1 MVSKNNKIKKMEET
15 AERQSHF
22 GIRKLTIGAT
32 SVLLGTTLW
41 LGTNTNSAHAAVNDN
56 DSQDAASTDSNKNVQ
71 PIASD
76 TKIEVAKAPT
86 TLDVQA
92 DQTSDKVENTQSQ
105 EVSASINNDTQVTK
119 VENEVAS
126 APKNET
132 HEETQATQTNND
144 AALQNQPIQETKQA
158 TDATQVNQSNDQEVA
173 KAQSNTVTSNT
184 NQAVASNVQSQ
195 SAQTTEKENQNTVQQ
210 NVSVESNT
218 TVAQFQG
225 LKTRSAS
232 LSAAQLSSLLNT
244 SLVATSNQEVTDID
258 SQKIDFNFTDPTGYN
273 TSVTGIPADKYGYV
287 ADYDTS
293 RKITYVLA
301 TDRSNPGQT
310 LYLYANGKLIT
321 SSSQATTPSKPTLGG
336 KLTIDQ
342 TNGNTYQGGTYN
354 YVKTINSSLSG
365 TGLNTF
371 TRIDVTDADGESPVT
386 IGVSG
391 SADQTPRTLQMIW
404 NNGGTT
410 VQNSYWQSIGGLVP
424 TKVKQNVWYVDADTG
439 EVLAHKV
446 SDDTISGQEYNLTG
460 AQYDKITANG
470 KTYDLVKR
478 NNGVYGASQ
487 LATDRTL
494 TTNNGV
500 AIKASDLLDTPLTG
514 QIKNYRAGDIDF
526 TVTNTGPNRLYVT
539 QQLDTKG
546 TVTLNAYDAERYDAT
561 NWKAMYVSAIS
572 RSTLKSGGIADG
584 ASSEFVNN
592 ATNGN
597 QDVIIL
603 YQAAT
608 PVANKQN
615 ANITFVNDDTGASLS
630 PQQNASG
637 DAGSQIS
644 FDNAGTTVTNLI
656 SQGYIYNGTTGN
668 GVINGS
674 ASGSFTSVGFPA
686 YDNDDNTN
694 QAFVVHFKNPVQTTT
709 YHQGVEESKTIN
721 RTINY
726 YDKVTGAKIPS
737 NLISQ
742 NPVTDSVTFTRTQVL
757 DQDGKVVGYGIIAT
771 DGKSFRT
778 QDWHT
783 AAGESS
789 TQFAAKRSS
798 DLSAYNYTAPEFQ
811 DETSASIVAAHEV
824 TPTTQDLVYNVY
836 YGHQTQQVTTNEDV
850 TRRFHYIF
858 TDGTTP
864 ESHLTPQADQKVSF
878 TGTATK
884 DLVTG
889 KSGDTV
895 WTPSTG
901 TLAQVAG
908 QAVAGYHITGNVNA
922 NADGSANAITV
933 NPNSDDID
941 VTIVYTPD
949 AKTPDT
955 PQKAKVTIYDKSE
968 NNKQLAAFENNN
980 GTKGSAIS
988 FDGEPQT
995 LQAYLNSGY
1004 VFDSATDASG
1014 NSIGTASNIN
1024 FGNFDSIDGNVQSF
1038 NIYLVHGTDTKTENA
1053 TTNAHVHYVVA
1064 GNDPNKPA
1072 APADSPTQTINWTRT
1087 NTTDK
1092 VTGATTEGTWTPDKS
1107 SFTSVTSPELTNYTP
1122 DQAVA
1127 NFTTPQP
1134 NRDQVVTV
1142 VYNPNPQVDQKAD
1155 LVIYDKSDNNKELN
1169 NFNNSGKTGT
1179 QISFSGSANYV
1190 ADLIA
1195 KGYKIDSF
1203 VNDQNQT
1210 SNPASYGQISFS
1222 NFDNNSTSDQHF
1234 KLYLVHDTENVTD
1247 KKTTTSTV
1255 HYVVSDGKTNP
1266 PTDNVQTIT
1275 WTRPGTKDKV
1285 TGVTTPTG
1293 NWTTPDNYTDVPT
1306 PNLDEYTPDKTNVPG
1321 PTPDPNQNPTTV
1333 VTYNPKTPEAPTYT
1347 GTTETKTVTRTI
1359 NYYDKVTGEKIPNEL
1374 IKDNPTAQTVTL
1386 SRTHVVS
1393 STGQDMGYGSVS
1405 ADGKTFTKGATADG
1419 WNTGDW
1425 AQVTSPDLSNSGYTA
1440 PDLAQADHVAVDAN
1454 TKDAVVNVYYG
1465 HQTEVI
1471 TPKTPHNPGGN
1482 INPNDPRNN
1491 PSVYPDGLTKE
1502 TLTTEVTRHINYVGV
1517 NEDGTTTPVNG
1528 SPDGKSTYTQTVSFE
1543 RNAVIDKVTGQILG
1557 YSTDGTTNV
1566 TTTDKDRAWTP
1577 TTQNMSSVDSKTP
1590 SEVGYDKVDISIVGG
1605 VTVYPGQKVNDV
1617 TVTYTKNKS
1626 PEVTQKATL
1635 EIIDNND
1642 ANAPKQ
1648 LASFSN
1654 EGKSEDQITFA
1665 NSNEI
1670 LQSYLSQGYKLQ
1682 KTAGNLSGDAQS
1694 GYTYPTY
1701 GNIAQDFKIYLIHD
1715 TEDKT
1720 ETAQATAQVHYVV
1733 ADNGVQ
1739 APADSDLQTITYTRT
1754 NKVDKVTGAVVNEGD
1769 WKADKNAFT
1778 NVDSPDLSKDGY
1790 TPSLETVQFN
1800 APERNVNQRVTVVY
1814 NRSAQAADL
1823 QIIDDND
1830 PQNQHVLATYS
1841 AGGESGKQISFGGSN
1856 IQLQNYL
1863 KNGYTFEKSEGQG
1876 MSGDATNGFT
1886 YPSFDNDSNTNQS
1899 FKIYLK
1905 HATSEKKETATTTAH
1920 VHYIMADG
1928 TKAPDDSPTQTINW
1942 SRTNTVDQVTSA
1954 IVNEGTWTS
1963 DKSAFTDVDSPE
1975 VTGYTPGTKTV
1986 KFATPERGVNQV
1998 VTVVYTKDAP
2008 TPDKQNALV
2017 VYRDVNDPA
2026 HPVDLGQS
2034 DQLTGQAGD
2043 SINYSTADKI
2053 AEYEKQGYVLV
2064 SNGFDANGT
2073 KPSFDNINGNTQTF
2087 YVTFKHGIQPV
2098 TPTTPGTP
2106 DQPINPDNPDGP
2118 KYPSSTDKTNLT
2130 KDVTRT
2136 VTYEGAGDKTPSPV
2150 TDTLH
2155 FQGTGYLDKVT
2166 GKWTD
2171 ANGKELSD
2179 QTKGITWTI
2188 TDGTKDEGS
2197 FNLVPTKHI
2206 DGYTSKVVTDGAD
2219 DGNGN
2224 VKSYTGITHA
2234 SDNINVVVQ
2243 YNPIVAEQGNLIVK
2257 FHDDTD
2263 NKDLTGVGTDTG
2275 TQDVGTQIT
2284 YNPSTD
2290 LTNLENKGYVY
2301 VSTDGNIPPSIVKGT
2316 TTVTIHVKH
2325 GTVPVT
2331 PENPGTPDQPI
2342 NPNDPDPNSPK
2353 YPTGTDKA
2361 SIDKTITR
2369 TVHYEGA
2376 DQYTPNDVQQPVH
2389 FTASGELD
2397 RVTGKWTKELTWS
2410 EDQTFNGVTTP
2421 KIPGYHV
2428 VSVDKDTTD
2437 NQNVDSAKISHSGAD
2452 YTVTVKY
2459 AKDADPTP
2467 DTTTGKVAYI
2477 DDTTGSTLKTD
2488 SLSGNVGANIDY
2500 TIQDKINNY
2509 INMGYKLVSNNF
2521 TDGKEIFNKDASK
2534 NNFEVH
2540 LVHDTVPVTPENPGT
2555 PDKPINPN
2563 DPRPKDEQPKYPTG
2577 TSETDLTKD
2586 ITRTVHYEG
2595 AGEYTPSD
2603 VQQPVH
2609 FTAKGVLDKVTGEWT
2624 TPLTWSEDQTFNGVT
2639 TPKIPGYHVVSVDK
2653 DTTDNQ
2659 NVDSAKISHT
2669 GADYTVT
2676 VKYAKDEVPTPIKQG
2691 TIEVVYHDT
2700 TDNVDIPGYGRPQT
2714 KEDEGTSY
2722 SYNPHDKDLPALE
2735 NKGYVLD
2742 GELPTIPTKYTDG
2755 DQRIVINVKHGTRPV
2770 TPETPANPTD
2780 PVDPQHPGTPTP
2792 SNPNLSKTN
2801 LEKTI
2806 TRTVKYQY
2814 ADGTP
2819 AHNDSVQTV
2828 TFKGQGIIDLV
2839 TGNLVN
2845 VDKDGNI
2852 VDQRGKI
2859 TWDRDSQDFG
2869 NVDAINHDGYYVS
2882 NVSETN
2888 TSAQVTDTAVA
2899 KETVTPS
2906 SQNSTIVI
2914 TLTKNPEIPKTQQN
2928 AKLTIRD
2935 VTPGQEQDLGSY
2947 TQPGLE
2953 GDAISFGN
2961 AQEFVQTLLNKGYV
2975 WDGASYNGTNLDATN
2990 YAGINFG
2997 NYDNTDDKNDISQKW
3012 VINLVHGVTPVNP
3025 DHPDDKNGFTKEYL
3039 DRTITRDVTYV
3050 DEQGNEMSG
3059 LTPEHQETK
3068 FQGSGYLDNVTGKW
3082 VTVEN
3087 GKITGLAQGLTW
3099 TPDKDASFDAIAA
3112 KTADGYHVISVS
3124 GNGISGFTVG
3134 QDGSVTA
3141 QTVNKDTPSSTI
3153 KVVYAKTPVTPTPA
3167 NGSIVYID
3175 DTTGNTLENA
3185 SFGGNVGDKINYT
3198 TADRIANYEK
3208 KGYDLVSNNFKDGQE
3223 VFTDGENK
3231 FEVHLVHATTPI
3243 TPENPGKPGQEV
3255 PNPNDPNNP
3264 HTIPDNFVPQTLTK
3278 TVTRDVTYVY
3288 EDGSQAETPV
3298 HQTFTFNGNGFVD
3311 LVTGQL
3317 VTVENGKITG
3327 AGKITWN
3334 ADNHD
3339 FEATKVIDTTQYNIV
3354 KVSENNTS
3362 ANVDMSNGIVA
3373 AETIT
3378 PTGQNSNVVI
3388 TLAKKPVTPTP
3399 VEKGTVIITY
3409 LDKTTGKTLETATST
3424 GNEGSNVNYSTKDP
3438 ITKYTNQG
3446 YKLSHDG
3453 YPTGNVTYTN
3463 GTQTYTVE
3471 FVHDT
3476 VPVTPENPGTAGQ
3489 PINPNDPTGP
3499 KYPDGTGQTDL
3510 TKTVT
3515 RTINY
3520 VGEGLNVPAS
3530 HTEIE
3535 FTGRGVLDK
3544 VTGQWTTPLTWT
3556 VKGGNSDSGNFEQVD
3571 GPDAAGYYITN
3582 ISSSNEDLGD
3592 IDSTTG
3598 TVASKTVNHANGNI
3612 VITINYAKKTTPIP
3626 ADQTVVGK
3634 QVVHYVDEQ
3643 GNKLRDDN
3651 TNDTFVFTK
3660 PGKAGQWNETSHKYT
3675 DANAVVI
3682 DGYVSDQKTYEG
3694 QTATPEDANKEITI
3708 VYHKIGKIIPV
3719 DPSGNPIPDAPT
3731 PGYHNDPTDPTKVTP
3746 NEPTPNIPG
3755 WTTDVPNVTPEVPTK
3770 DTPVPYT
3777 KNTPTPTPVP
3787 ANGSIVYIDDTTG
3800 NTLENASFGGN
3811 VGDKIDYTTADRI
3824 ANYTSKGYELVGN
3837 NFKDG
3842 EQVFTNGENKF
3853 EVHLAHRIETKDA
3866 NKTITRDVT
3875 YVYEDGSQANSPVH
3889 QTVTFIGKTTT
3900 DKVTGHTTTK
3910 WDNDSQNFDATKA
3923 IDTTQYNIVK
3933 VSENNT
3939 SANVDMSNGIVAAET
3954 ITPTGQNSNVVIT
3967 LAKKPVTPTPVEKG
3981 TVIITYLDK
3990 TTGKTLE
3997 TATSTGNEGSNVN
4010 YSTKDP
4016 ITKYT
4021 NQGYK
4026 LSHDGYPTGN
4036 VTYTNGTQTYTVEF
4050 VHDTVPV
4057 TPENPGTAGQPINPN
4072 DPTGPKYP
4080 DGTGQTDLTKT
4091 VTRTINYVG
4100 EGLNVPASHTEIE
4113 FTGRGVLDKVTGQWT
4128 TPLTWTVKGGNSDSG
4143 NFEQVDGPDAAG
4155 YYITNISSSNE
4166 DLGDIDSTTGT
4177 VASKTVNHA
4186 NGNIVITINYAKK
4199 TTPIPADQTVVGK
4212 QVVHYVDEQG
4222 NKLRD
4227 DNTND
4232 TFVFTKPGK
4241 AGQWNET
4248 SHKYT
4253 DANAVVI
4260 DGYVSDQKTY
4270 EGQTATPEDA
4280 NKEITIVYHKI
4291 GKIIPVD
4298 PSGNP
4303 IPDAPTPGYHNDPT
4317 DPTKVTPNEPTPNIP
4332 GWTTDVPNVTPEV
4345 PTKDTNVPYTKNEVP
4360 TPDQGSIEIV
4370 VHDNT
4375 TNTDLSNYGKKSG
4388 KQNVGTNFN
4397 FDKSTL
4403 IKDLE
4408 NKGYKVVNP
4417 DVEIPSVV
4425 TKGDQKIVIYVESK
4439 EAPKD
4444 PITPEVPNIPAGDD
4458 NNNLPVPEK
4467 KETSNPT
4474 QPSENKA
4481 TPNVEKVS
4489 VTTQSQ
4495 NCSDP
4500 VIPTK
4505 ERNAERNVTPHTATL
4520 PQTGNTDDSA
4530 AAIAGG
4536 TLALIG
4542 LAGLTGAASKRRKD

>member
-1 MVSKNNKIKKMEET
+1 MEET

-92 DQTSDKVENTQSQ
+92 DQTSDKVENTQGQ

-173 KAQSNTVTSNT
+173 KDQSNTVTSNT

-232 LSAAQLSSLLNT
+232 LSSAQLSSLLNT

-410 VQNSYWQSIGGLVP
+410 VQDSYWQSIGGLVP

-644 FDNAGTTVTNLI
+644 FDNAGTTVANLI

-757 DQDGKVVGYGIIAT
+757 DQDGKVVGYGTIAT

-1038 NIYLVHGTDTKTENA
+1038 NIYLAHGTDTKTENA

-1306 PNLDEYTPDKTNVPG
+1306 PNLDGYTPDKTNVPG

-1333 VTYNPKTPEAPTYT
+1333 VTYNPQTPEAPTYT

-1830 PQNQHVLATYS
+1830 PQNQRVLATYS

-1928 TKAPDDSPTQTINW
+1928 TKAPDDSPTQIINW
-1942 SRTNTVDQVTSA
+1942 SRTNTVDQVTGA

-1998 VTVVYTKDAP
+1998 VNVVYTKDAP

-2017 VYRDVNDPA
+2017 VYQDVNDPA

-2034 DQLTGQAGD
+2034 DPLTGQAGD

-2331 PENPGTPDQPI
+2331 PENPGTPD
-2342 NPNDPDPNSPK
+2342 
-2353 YPTGTDKA
+2353 
-2361 SIDKTITR
+2361 
-2369 TVHYEGA
+2369 
-2376 DQYTPNDVQQPVH
+2376 
-2389 FTASGELD
+2389 
-2397 RVTGKWTKELTWS
+2397 
-2410 EDQTFNGVTTP
+2410 
-2421 KIPGYHV
+2421 
-2428 VSVDKDTTD
+2428 
-2437 NQNVDSAKISHSGAD
+2437 
-2452 YTVTVKY
+2452 
-2459 AKDADPTP
+2459 
-2467 DTTTGKVAYI
+2467 
-2477 DDTTGSTLKTD
+2477 
-2488 SLSGNVGANIDY
+2488 
-2500 TIQDKINNY
+2500 
-2509 INMGYKLVSNNF
+2509 
-2521 TDGKEIFNKDASK
+2521 
-2534 NNFEVH
+2534 
-2540 LVHDTVPVTPENPGT
+2540 
-2555 PDKPINPN
+2555 KPINPN

-2735 NKGYVLD
+2735 SKGYVLD

-2755 DQRIVINVKHGTRPV
+2755 DQRIVINIKHGTRPV

-3362 ANVDMSNGIVA
+3362 ANVDMSNGVVA
-3373 AETIT
+3373 SETIT
-3378 PTGQNSNVVI
+3378 PNSQNSSVVI
-3388 TLAKKPVTPTP
+3388 TLAKKEAPT
-3399 VEKGTVIITY
+3399 
-3409 LDKTTGKTLETATST
+3409 L
-3424 GNEGSNVNYSTKDP
+3424 
-3438 ITKYTNQG
+3438 
-3446 YKLSHDG
+3446 
-3453 YPTGNVTYTN
+3453 
-3463 GTQTYTVE
+3463 
-3471 FVHDT
+3471 
-3476 VPVTPENPGTAGQ
+3476 
-3489 PINPNDPTGP
+3489 
-3499 KYPDGTGQTDL
+3499 
-3510 TKTVT
+3510 
-3515 RTINY
+3515 
-3520 VGEGLNVPAS
+3520 
-3530 HTEIE
+3530 
-3535 FTGRGVLDK
+3535 
-3544 VTGQWTTPLTWT
+3544 
-3556 VKGGNSDSGNFEQVD
+3556 
-3571 GPDAAGYYITN
+3571 
-3582 ISSSNEDLGD
+3582 
-3592 IDSTTG
+3592 
-3598 TVASKTVNHANGNI
+3598 
-3612 VITINYAKKTTPIP
+3612 

-3660 PGKAGQWNETSHKYT
+3660 SGKIGQWNETSHKYSDANAVVIDGYISDQKTYEGQTATPEDANKEITIVYHKIGKIIPVDPSGNQIPDAPPPGYHNDPTDPTTVTPNEPTPNIPGWTTDVPNVTPEVPTKDTEVPYTKVTPTPDDVTVVGKQVVHYVDEQGNKLRDDNTNDTFVFTKPGKTGQWNETSHKYT

-3889 QTVTFIGKTTT
+3889 QTVTFMGKTTT

-3939 SANVDMSNGIVAAET
+3939 SANVDMSNGVVASET

-4010 YSTKDP
+4010 YSTKDT

-4057 TPENPGTAGQPINPN
+4057 TPENPGTPGQPINPN

-4143 NFEQVDGPDAAG
+4143 NFEQVDGPNAAG

-4270 EGQTATPEDA
+4270 TGQTATPEDA

-4298 PSGNP
+4298 PSGNQ

-4332 GWTTDVPNVTPEV
+4332 GWTTNIPNVTPEV

-4408 NKGYKVVNP
+4408 NKGYKIVNP

-4425 TKGDQKIVIYVESK
+4425 IKGDQKIVIYVENK
-4439 EAPKD
+4439 EEPKD
-4444 PITPEVPNIPAGDD
+4444 PITLEVPNLPAGDD

-4474 QPSENKA
+4474 QSSENKS

-4495 NCSDP
+4495 NSSNP
-4500 VIPTK
+4500 VLPTK

-4542 LAGLTGAASKRRKD
+4542 LAGLTGASSKRRKD

>member
-92 DQTSDKVENTQSQ
+92 DQTSDKVENTQGQ

-173 KAQSNTVTSNT
+173 KDQSNTVTSNT

-410 VQNSYWQSIGGLVP
+410 VQDSYWQSIGGLVP

-644 FDNAGTTVTNLI
+644 FDNAGTTVANLI

-757 DQDGKVVGYGIIAT
+757 DQDGKVVGYGTIAT

-1004 VFDSATDASG
+1004 VFDSVTDASG

-1306 PNLDEYTPDKTNVPG
+1306 PNLDGYTPDKTNVPG

-1333 VTYNPKTPEAPTYT
+1333 VTYNPQTPEAPTYT

-1830 PQNQHVLATYS
+1830 PQNQRVLATYS

-1928 TKAPDDSPTQTINW
+1928 TKAPDDSPTQIINW
-1942 SRTNTVDQVTSA
+1942 SRTNTVDQVTGA

-1998 VTVVYTKDAP
+1998 VNVVYTKDAP

-2017 VYRDVNDPA
+2017 VYQDVNDPA

-2034 DQLTGQAGD
+2034 DPLTGQAGD

-2331 PENPGTPDQPI
+2331 PENPGTPD
-2342 NPNDPDPNSPK
+2342 
-2353 YPTGTDKA
+2353 
-2361 SIDKTITR
+2361 
-2369 TVHYEGA
+2369 
-2376 DQYTPNDVQQPVH
+2376 
-2389 FTASGELD
+2389 
-2397 RVTGKWTKELTWS
+2397 
-2410 EDQTFNGVTTP
+2410 
-2421 KIPGYHV
+2421 
-2428 VSVDKDTTD
+2428 
-2437 NQNVDSAKISHSGAD
+2437 
-2452 YTVTVKY
+2452 
-2459 AKDADPTP
+2459 
-2467 DTTTGKVAYI
+2467 
-2477 DDTTGSTLKTD
+2477 
-2488 SLSGNVGANIDY
+2488 
-2500 TIQDKINNY
+2500 
-2509 INMGYKLVSNNF
+2509 
-2521 TDGKEIFNKDASK
+2521 
-2534 NNFEVH
+2534 
-2540 LVHDTVPVTPENPGT
+2540 
-2555 PDKPINPN
+2555 KPINPN

-2735 NKGYVLD
+2735 SKGYVLD

-3362 ANVDMSNGIVA
+3362 ANVDMSNGVVA
-3373 AETIT
+3373 SETIT
-3378 PTGQNSNVVI
+3378 PNSQNSSVVI
-3388 TLAKKPVTPTP
+3388 TLAKKEAPT
-3399 VEKGTVIITY
+3399 
-3409 LDKTTGKTLETATST
+3409 L
-3424 GNEGSNVNYSTKDP
+3424 
-3438 ITKYTNQG
+3438 
-3446 YKLSHDG
+3446 
-3453 YPTGNVTYTN
+3453 
-3463 GTQTYTVE
+3463 
-3471 FVHDT
+3471 
-3476 VPVTPENPGTAGQ
+3476 
-3489 PINPNDPTGP
+3489 
-3499 KYPDGTGQTDL
+3499 
-3510 TKTVT
+3510 
-3515 RTINY
+3515 
-3520 VGEGLNVPAS
+3520 
-3530 HTEIE
+3530 
-3535 FTGRGVLDK
+3535 
-3544 VTGQWTTPLTWT
+3544 
-3556 VKGGNSDSGNFEQVD
+3556 
-3571 GPDAAGYYITN
+3571 
-3582 ISSSNEDLGD
+3582 
-3592 IDSTTG
+3592 
-3598 TVASKTVNHANGNI
+3598 
-3612 VITINYAKKTTPIP
+3612 

-3660 PGKAGQWNETSHKYT
+3660 SGKIGQWNETSHKYSDANAVVIDGYISDQKTYEGQTATPEDANKEITIVYHKIGKIIPVDPSGNQIPDAPTPGYHNDPTDPTKVTPNEPTPNIPGWTTDVPNVTPEVPTKDTEVPYTKVTPTPDDVTVVGKQVVHYVDEQGNKLRDDNTNDTFVFTKPGKTGQWNETSHKYT

-3708 VYHKIGKIIPV
+3708 VYHKIGRIIPV

-3889 QTVTFIGKTTT
+3889 QTVTFMGKTTT

-3939 SANVDMSNGIVAAET
+3939 SANVDMSNGVVASET

-4010 YSTKDP
+4010 YSTKDT

-4057 TPENPGTAGQPINPN
+4057 TPENPGTPGQPINPN

-4143 NFEQVDGPDAAG
+4143 NFEQVDGPNAAG

-4270 EGQTATPEDA
+4270 TGQTATPEDA

-4298 PSGNP
+4298 PSGNQ

-4332 GWTTDVPNVTPEV
+4332 GWTTNIPNVTPEV

-4408 NKGYKVVNP
+4408 NKGYKIVNP

-4425 TKGDQKIVIYVESK
+4425 IKGDQKIVIYVESK
-4439 EAPKD
+4439 EEPKD
-4444 PITPEVPNIPAGDD
+4444 PITLEVPNLPAGDD

-4474 QPSENKA
+4474 QSSENKS

-4495 NCSDP
+4495 NSSNP
-4500 VIPTK
+4500 VLPTK

-4542 LAGLTGAASKRRKD
+4542 LAGLTGASSKRRKD

>member
-1 MVSKNNKIKKMEET
+1 
-15 AERQSHF
+15 
-22 GIRKLTIGAT
+22 
-32 SVLLGTTLW
+32 
-41 LGTNTNSAHAAVNDN
+41 
-56 DSQDAASTDSNKNVQ
+56 
-71 PIASD
+71 
-76 TKIEVAKAPT
+76 
-86 TLDVQA
+86 
-92 DQTSDKVENTQSQ
+92 
-105 EVSASINNDTQVTK
+105 
-119 VENEVAS
+119 
-126 APKNET
+126 
-132 HEETQATQTNND
+132 
-144 AALQNQPIQETKQA
+144 
-158 TDATQVNQSNDQEVA
+158 
-173 KAQSNTVTSNT
+173 
-184 NQAVASNVQSQ
+184 
-195 SAQTTEKENQNTVQQ
+195 
-210 NVSVESNT
+210 
-218 TVAQFQG
+218 
-225 LKTRSAS
+225 
-232 LSAAQLSSLLNT
+232 
-244 SLVATSNQEVTDID
+244 
-258 SQKIDFNFTDPTGYN
+258 
-273 TSVTGIPADKYGYV
+273 
-287 ADYDTS
+287 
-293 RKITYVLA
+293 
-301 TDRSNPGQT
+301 
-310 LYLYANGKLIT
+310 
-321 SSSQATTPSKPTLGG
+321 
-336 KLTIDQ
+336 
-342 TNGNTYQGGTYN
+342 
-354 YVKTINSSLSG
+354 
-365 TGLNTF
+365 
-371 TRIDVTDADGESPVT
+371 
-386 IGVSG
+386 
-391 SADQTPRTLQMIW
+391 
-404 NNGGTT
+404 
-410 VQNSYWQSIGGLVP
+410 
-424 TKVKQNVWYVDADTG
+424 
-439 EVLAHKV
+439 
-446 SDDTISGQEYNLTG
+446 
-460 AQYDKITANG
+460 
-470 KTYDLVKR
+470 
-478 NNGVYGASQ
+478 
-487 LATDRTL
+487 
-494 TTNNGV
+494 
-500 AIKASDLLDTPLTG
+500 
-514 QIKNYRAGDIDF
+514 
-526 TVTNTGPNRLYVT
+526 
-539 QQLDTKG
+539 
-546 TVTLNAYDAERYDAT
+546 
-561 NWKAMYVSAIS
+561 
-572 RSTLKSGGIADG
+572 
-584 ASSEFVNN
+584 
-592 ATNGN
+592 
-597 QDVIIL
+597 
-603 YQAAT
+603 
-608 PVANKQN
+608 
-615 ANITFVNDDTGASLS
+615 
-630 PQQNASG
+630 
-637 DAGSQIS
+637 
-644 FDNAGTTVTNLI
+644 
-656 SQGYIYNGTTGN
+656 
-668 GVINGS
+668 
-674 ASGSFTSVGFPA
+674 
-686 YDNDDNTN
+686 
-694 QAFVVHFKNPVQTTT
+694 
-709 YHQGVEESKTIN
+709 
-721 RTINY
+721 
-726 YDKVTGAKIPS
+726 
-737 NLISQ
+737 
-742 NPVTDSVTFTRTQVL
+742 
-757 DQDGKVVGYGIIAT
+757 
-771 DGKSFRT
+771 
-778 QDWHT
+778 
-783 AAGESS
+783 
-789 TQFAAKRSS
+789 
-798 DLSAYNYTAPEFQ
+798 
-811 DETSASIVAAHEV
+811 
-824 TPTTQDLVYNVY
+824 
-836 YGHQTQQVTTNEDV
+836 
-850 TRRFHYIF
+850 
-858 TDGTTP
+858 
-864 ESHLTPQADQKVSF
+864 
-878 TGTATK
+878 
-884 DLVTG
+884 
-889 KSGDTV
+889 
-895 WTPSTG
+895 
-901 TLAQVAG
+901 
-908 QAVAGYHITGNVNA
+908 
-922 NADGSANAITV
+922 
-933 NPNSDDID
+933 
-941 VTIVYTPD
+941 
-949 AKTPDT
+949 
-955 PQKAKVTIYDKSE
+955 
-968 NNKQLAAFENNN
+968 
-980 GTKGSAIS
+980 
-988 FDGEPQT
+988 
-995 LQAYLNSGY
+995 
-1004 VFDSATDASG
+1004 
-1014 NSIGTASNIN
+1014 
-1024 FGNFDSIDGNVQSF
+1024 
-1038 NIYLVHGTDTKTENA
+1038 
-1053 TTNAHVHYVVA
+1053 
-1064 GNDPNKPA
+1064 
-1072 APADSPTQTINWTRT
+1072 
-1087 NTTDK
+1087 
-1092 VTGATTEGTWTPDKS
+1092 
-1107 SFTSVTSPELTNYTP
+1107 
-1122 DQAVA
+1122 
-1127 NFTTPQP
+1127 
-1134 NRDQVVTV
+1134 
-1142 VYNPNPQVDQKAD
+1142 
-1155 LVIYDKSDNNKELN
+1155 
-1169 NFNNSGKTGT
+1169 
-1179 QISFSGSANYV
+1179 
-1190 ADLIA
+1190 
-1195 KGYKIDSF
+1195 
-1203 VNDQNQT
+1203 
-1210 SNPASYGQISFS
+1210 
-1222 NFDNNSTSDQHF
+1222 
-1234 KLYLVHDTENVTD
+1234 
-1247 KKTTTSTV
+1247 
-1255 HYVVSDGKTNP
+1255 
-1266 PTDNVQTIT
+1266 
-1275 WTRPGTKDKV
+1275 
-1285 TGVTTPTG
+1285 
-1293 NWTTPDNYTDVPT
+1293 
-1306 PNLDEYTPDKTNVPG
+1306 
-1321 PTPDPNQNPTTV
+1321 
-1333 VTYNPKTPEAPTYT
+1333 
-1347 GTTETKTVTRTI
+1347 
-1359 NYYDKVTGEKIPNEL
+1359 
-1374 IKDNPTAQTVTL
+1374 
-1386 SRTHVVS
+1386 
-1393 STGQDMGYGSVS
+1393 
-1405 ADGKTFTKGATADG
+1405 
-1419 WNTGDW
+1419 
-1425 AQVTSPDLSNSGYTA
+1425 
-1440 PDLAQADHVAVDAN
+1440 
-1454 TKDAVVNVYYG
+1454 
-1465 HQTEVI
+1465 
-1471 TPKTPHNPGGN
+1471 
-1482 INPNDPRNN
+1482 
-1491 PSVYPDGLTKE
+1491 
-1502 TLTTEVTRHINYVGV
+1502 
-1517 NEDGTTTPVNG
+1517 
-1528 SPDGKSTYTQTVSFE
+1528 
-1543 RNAVIDKVTGQILG
+1543 
-1557 YSTDGTTNV
+1557 
-1566 TTTDKDRAWTP
+1566 
-1577 TTQNMSSVDSKTP
+1577 MSSVDSKTP

-1800 APERNVNQRVTVVY
+1800 VPERNVNQRVTVVY

-1830 PQNQHVLATYS
+1830 PQNQRVLATYS

-2017 VYRDVNDPA
+2017 VYQDVNDPA

-2500 TIQDKINNY
+2500 TTQDKINNY
-2509 INMGYKLVSNNF
+2509 INMGYKLVTNNF

-2540 LVHDTVPVTPENPGT
+2540 LVHDTV
-2555 PDKPINPN
+2555 
-2563 DPRPKDEQPKYPTG
+2563 
-2577 TSETDLTKD
+2577 
-2586 ITRTVHYEG
+2586 
-2595 AGEYTPSD
+2595 
-2603 VQQPVH
+2603 
-2609 FTAKGVLDKVTGEWT
+2609 
-2624 TPLTWSEDQTFNGVT
+2624 
-2639 TPKIPGYHVVSVDK
+2639 
-2653 DTTDNQ
+2653 
-2659 NVDSAKISHT
+2659 
-2669 GADYTVT
+2669 
-2676 VKYAKDEVPTPIKQG
+2676 
-2691 TIEVVYHDT
+2691 
-2700 TDNVDIPGYGRPQT
+2700 
-2714 KEDEGTSY
+2714 
-2722 SYNPHDKDLPALE
+2722 
-2735 NKGYVLD
+2735 
-2742 GELPTIPTKYTDG
+2742 
-2755 DQRIVINVKHGTRPV
+2755 
-2770 TPETPANPTD
+2770 
-2780 PVDPQHPGTPTP
+2780 
-2792 SNPNLSKTN
+2792 
-2801 LEKTI
+2801 
-2806 TRTVKYQY
+2806 
-2814 ADGTP
+2814 
-2819 AHNDSVQTV
+2819 
-2828 TFKGQGIIDLV
+2828 
-2839 TGNLVN
+2839 
-2845 VDKDGNI
+2845 
-2852 VDQRGKI
+2852 
-2859 TWDRDSQDFG
+2859 
-2869 NVDAINHDGYYVS
+2869 
-2882 NVSETN
+2882 
-2888 TSAQVTDTAVA
+2888 
-2899 KETVTPS
+2899 
-2906 SQNSTIVI
+2906 
-2914 TLTKNPEIPKTQQN
+2914 
-2928 AKLTIRD
+2928 
-2935 VTPGQEQDLGSY
+2935 
-2947 TQPGLE
+2947 
-2953 GDAISFGN
+2953 
-2961 AQEFVQTLLNKGYV
+2961 
-2975 WDGASYNGTNLDATN
+2975 
-2990 YAGINFG
+2990 
-2997 NYDNTDDKNDISQKW
+2997 
-3012 VINLVHGVTPVNP
+3012 PVNP

-3185 SFGGNVGDKINYT
+3185 SFGGKVGDKINYT

-3264 HTIPDNFVPQTLTK
+3264 RTIPDNFVPQTLTK

-3362 ANVDMSNGIVA
+3362 ANVDMSNGVVA
-3373 AETIT
+3373 SETIT
-3378 PTGQNSNVVI
+3378 PNSQNSSVVI
-3388 TLAKKPVTPTP
+3388 TLAKKEAPT
-3399 VEKGTVIITY
+3399 
-3409 LDKTTGKTLETATST
+3409 
-3424 GNEGSNVNYSTKDP
+3424 
-3438 ITKYTNQG
+3438 
-3446 YKLSHDG
+3446 
-3453 YPTGNVTYTN
+3453 
-3463 GTQTYTVE
+3463 
-3471 FVHDT
+3471 
-3476 VPVTPENPGTAGQ
+3476 
-3489 PINPNDPTGP
+3489 
-3499 KYPDGTGQTDL
+3499 
-3510 TKTVT
+3510 
-3515 RTINY
+3515 
-3520 VGEGLNVPAS
+3520 
-3530 HTEIE
+3530 
-3535 FTGRGVLDK
+3535 
-3544 VTGQWTTPLTWT
+3544 
-3556 VKGGNSDSGNFEQVD
+3556 
-3571 GPDAAGYYITN
+3571 
-3582 ISSSNEDLGD
+3582 
-3592 IDSTTG
+3592 
-3598 TVASKTVNHANGNI
+3598 
-3612 VITINYAKKTTPIP
+3612 P

-3660 PGKAGQWNETSHKYT
+3660 SGKIGQWNETSHKYS

-3682 DGYVSDQKTYEG
+3682 DGYISDQKTYEG

-3708 VYHKIGKIIPV
+3708 VYYKIGKIIPV
-3719 DPSGNPIPDAPT
+3719 DPSGNQIPDAPT

-3889 QTVTFIGKTTT
+3889 QTVTFMGKTTT

-3939 SANVDMSNGIVAAET
+3939 SANVDMSNGVVASET

-4010 YSTKDP
+4010 YSTKDT

-4036 VTYTNGTQTYTVEF
+4036 VTYTNDTQTYTVEF

-4057 TPENPGTAGQPINPN
+4057 TPENPGTPGQPINPN

-4143 NFEQVDGPDAAG
+4143 NFEQVDGPNAAG

-4248 SHKYT
+4248 SHKYA

-4270 EGQTATPEDA
+4270 TGQTATPEDA

-4303 IPDAPTPGYHNDPT
+4303 IPDAPNPGYHNDPT

-4332 GWTTDVPNVTPEV
+4332 GWTTNIPNVTPEV

-4408 NKGYKVVNP
+4408 NKGYKIVNP

-4425 TKGDQKIVIYVESK
+4425 IKGDQKIVIYVESK
-4439 EAPKD
+4439 EEPKD
-4444 PITPEVPNIPAGDD
+4444 PITPEVPNLPAGDD

-4474 QPSENKA
+4474 QSSENKS

-4495 NCSDP
+4495 NSSDP
-4500 VIPTK
+4500 VLPTK

-4542 LAGLTGAASKRRKD
+4542 LAGLTGASSKRRKD

>member
-1 MVSKNNKIKKMEET
+1 MEET

-92 DQTSDKVENTQSQ
+92 DQTSDKVENTQGQ

-173 KAQSNTVTSNT
+173 KDQSNTVTSNT

-232 LSAAQLSSLLNT
+232 LSSAQLSSLLNT

-410 VQNSYWQSIGGLVP
+410 VQDSYWQSIGGLVP

-644 FDNAGTTVTNLI
+644 FDNAGTTVANLI

-757 DQDGKVVGYGIIAT
+757 DQDGKVVGYGTIAT

-1038 NIYLVHGTDTKTENA
+1038 NIYLAHGTDTKTENA

-1306 PNLDEYTPDKTNVPG
+1306 PNLDGYTPDKTNVPG

-1333 VTYNPKTPEAPTYT
+1333 VTYNPQTPEAPTYT

-1482 INPNDPRNN
+1482 INPNDPRNK
-1491 PSVYPDGLTKE
+1491 PSVYPDGLTKGA
-1502 TLTTEVTRHINYVGV
+1502 LTTEVTRKINYVGV

-1577 TTQNMSSVDSKTP
+1577 TTQNMDSVASKTP
-1590 SEVGYDKVDISIVGG
+1590 SEVGYDKVDISTVGG

-1670 LQSYLSQGYKLQ
+1670 LQSYLSQGYKVQ

-1701 GNIAQDFKIYLIHD
+1701 GNTAQDFKIYLIHD

-1830 PQNQHVLATYS
+1830 PQNQRVLATYS

-1863 KNGYTFEKSEGQG
+1863 KNGYTFEKSEGQS

-1928 TKAPDDSPTQTINW
+1928 TKAPDDSPTQIINW
-1942 SRTNTVDQVTSA
+1942 SRTNTVDQVTGA

-1998 VTVVYTKDAP
+1998 VNVVYTKDAP

-2017 VYRDVNDPA
+2017 VYQDVNDPA

-2034 DQLTGQAGD
+2034 DPLTGQAGD

-2275 TQDVGTQIT
+2275 TQDVGTQVT

-2325 GTVPVT
+2325 G
-2331 PENPGTPDQPI
+2331 
-2342 NPNDPDPNSPK
+2342 
-2353 YPTGTDKA
+2353 
-2361 SIDKTITR
+2361 
-2369 TVHYEGA
+2369 
-2376 DQYTPNDVQQPVH
+2376 
-2389 FTASGELD
+2389 
-2397 RVTGKWTKELTWS
+2397 
-2410 EDQTFNGVTTP
+2410 
-2421 KIPGYHV
+2421 
-2428 VSVDKDTTD
+2428 
-2437 NQNVDSAKISHSGAD
+2437 
-2452 YTVTVKY
+2452 
-2459 AKDADPTP
+2459 
-2467 DTTTGKVAYI
+2467 
-2477 DDTTGSTLKTD
+2477 
-2488 SLSGNVGANIDY
+2488 
-2500 TIQDKINNY
+2500 
-2509 INMGYKLVSNNF
+2509 
-2521 TDGKEIFNKDASK
+2521 
-2534 NNFEVH
+2534 
-2540 LVHDTVPVTPENPGT
+2540 TVPVTPENPGT

-2735 NKGYVLD
+2735 SKGYVLD

-3362 ANVDMSNGIVA
+3362 ANVDMSNGVVA
-3373 AETIT
+3373 SETIT
-3378 PTGQNSNVVI
+3378 PNSQNSSVVI
-3388 TLAKKPVTPTP
+3388 TLAKKEAPT
-3399 VEKGTVIITY
+3399 
-3409 LDKTTGKTLETATST
+3409 L
-3424 GNEGSNVNYSTKDP
+3424 
-3438 ITKYTNQG
+3438 
-3446 YKLSHDG
+3446 
-3453 YPTGNVTYTN
+3453 
-3463 GTQTYTVE
+3463 
-3471 FVHDT
+3471 
-3476 VPVTPENPGTAGQ
+3476 
-3489 PINPNDPTGP
+3489 
-3499 KYPDGTGQTDL
+3499 
-3510 TKTVT
+3510 
-3515 RTINY
+3515 
-3520 VGEGLNVPAS
+3520 
-3530 HTEIE
+3530 
-3535 FTGRGVLDK
+3535 
-3544 VTGQWTTPLTWT
+3544 
-3556 VKGGNSDSGNFEQVD
+3556 
-3571 GPDAAGYYITN
+3571 
-3582 ISSSNEDLGD
+3582 
-3592 IDSTTG
+3592 
-3598 TVASKTVNHANGNI
+3598 
-3612 VITINYAKKTTPIP
+3612 

-3660 PGKAGQWNETSHKYT
+3660 SGKIGQWNETSHKYSDANAVVIDGYISDQKTYEGQTATPEDANKEITIVYHKIGKIIPVDPSGNQIPDAPTPGYHNDPTDPTKVTPNEPTPNIPGWTTDVPNVTPEVPTKDTEVPYTKVTPTPDDVTVVGKQVVHYVDEQGNKLRDDNTNDTFVFTKPGKTGQWNETSHKYT

-3889 QTVTFIGKTTT
+3889 QTVTFMGKTTT

-3939 SANVDMSNGIVAAET
+3939 SANVDMSNGVVASET

-4010 YSTKDP
+4010 YSTKDT

-4057 TPENPGTAGQPINPN
+4057 TPENPGTPGQPINPN

-4143 NFEQVDGPDAAG
+4143 NFEQVDGPNAAG

-4270 EGQTATPEDA
+4270 TGQTATPEDA

-4298 PSGNP
+4298 PSGNQ

-4332 GWTTDVPNVTPEV
+4332 GWTTNIPNVTPEV

-4408 NKGYKVVNP
+4408 NKGYKIVNP

-4425 TKGDQKIVIYVESK
+4425 IKGDQKIVIYVESK
-4439 EAPKD
+4439 EEPKD
-4444 PITPEVPNIPAGDD
+4444 PITLEVPNLPAGDD

-4474 QPSENKA
+4474 QSSENKS

-4495 NCSDP
+4495 NSSNP
-4500 VIPTK
+4500 VLPTK

-4542 LAGLTGAASKRRKD
+4542 LAGLTGASSKRRKD

>member
-1 MVSKNNKIKKMEET
+1 MEET

-92 DQTSDKVENTQSQ
+92 DQTSDKVENTQGQ

-173 KAQSNTVTSNT
+173 KDQSNTVTSNT

-410 VQNSYWQSIGGLVP
+410 VQDSYWQSIGGLVP

-644 FDNAGTTVTNLI
+644 FDNAGTTVANLI

-757 DQDGKVVGYGIIAT
+757 DQDGKVVGYGTIAT

-1306 PNLDEYTPDKTNVPG
+1306 PNLDGYTPDKTNVPG

-1333 VTYNPKTPEAPTYT
+1333 VTYNPQTPEAPTYT

-1830 PQNQHVLATYS
+1830 PQNQRVLATYS

-1928 TKAPDDSPTQTINW
+1928 TKAPDDSPTQIINW
-1942 SRTNTVDQVTSA
+1942 SRTNTVDQVTGA

-1998 VTVVYTKDAP
+1998 VNVVYTKDAP

-2017 VYRDVNDPA
+2017 VYQDVNDPA

-2034 DQLTGQAGD
+2034 DPLTGQAGD

-2331 PENPGTPDQPI
+2331 PENPGTPD
-2342 NPNDPDPNSPK
+2342 
-2353 YPTGTDKA
+2353 
-2361 SIDKTITR
+2361 
-2369 TVHYEGA
+2369 
-2376 DQYTPNDVQQPVH
+2376 
-2389 FTASGELD
+2389 
-2397 RVTGKWTKELTWS
+2397 
-2410 EDQTFNGVTTP
+2410 
-2421 KIPGYHV
+2421 
-2428 VSVDKDTTD
+2428 
-2437 NQNVDSAKISHSGAD
+2437 
-2452 YTVTVKY
+2452 
-2459 AKDADPTP
+2459 
-2467 DTTTGKVAYI
+2467 
-2477 DDTTGSTLKTD
+2477 
-2488 SLSGNVGANIDY
+2488 
-2500 TIQDKINNY
+2500 
-2509 INMGYKLVSNNF
+2509 
-2521 TDGKEIFNKDASK
+2521 
-2534 NNFEVH
+2534 
-2540 LVHDTVPVTPENPGT
+2540 
-2555 PDKPINPN
+2555 KPINPN

-2735 NKGYVLD
+2735 SKGYVLD

-2770 TPETPANPTD
+2770 TPETPANPTN

-3288 EDGSQAETPV
+3288 EDGNQAETPV
-3298 HQTFTFNGNGFVD
+3298 HQTFTFNGNGTVD

-3362 ANVDMSNGIVA
+3362 ANVDMSNGVVA
-3373 AETIT
+3373 SETIT
-3378 PTGQNSNVVI
+3378 PNSQNSSVVI
-3388 TLAKKPVTPTP
+3388 TLAKKEAPT
-3399 VEKGTVIITY
+3399 
-3409 LDKTTGKTLETATST
+3409 L
-3424 GNEGSNVNYSTKDP
+3424 
-3438 ITKYTNQG
+3438 
-3446 YKLSHDG
+3446 
-3453 YPTGNVTYTN
+3453 
-3463 GTQTYTVE
+3463 
-3471 FVHDT
+3471 
-3476 VPVTPENPGTAGQ
+3476 
-3489 PINPNDPTGP
+3489 
-3499 KYPDGTGQTDL
+3499 
-3510 TKTVT
+3510 
-3515 RTINY
+3515 
-3520 VGEGLNVPAS
+3520 
-3530 HTEIE
+3530 
-3535 FTGRGVLDK
+3535 
-3544 VTGQWTTPLTWT
+3544 
-3556 VKGGNSDSGNFEQVD
+3556 
-3571 GPDAAGYYITN
+3571 
-3582 ISSSNEDLGD
+3582 
-3592 IDSTTG
+3592 
-3598 TVASKTVNHANGNI
+3598 
-3612 VITINYAKKTTPIP
+3612 

-3660 PGKAGQWNETSHKYT
+3660 SGKIGQWNETSHKYSDANAVVIDGYISDQKTYEGQTATPEDANKEITIVYHKIGKIIPVDPSGNQIPDAPTPGYHNDPTDPTKVTPNEPTPNIPGWTTDVPNVTPEVPTKDTEVPYTKVTPTPDDVTVVGKQVVHYVDEQGNKLRDDNTNDTFVFTKPGKTGQWNETSHKYT

-3889 QTVTFIGKTTT
+3889 QTVTFMGKTTT

-3939 SANVDMSNGIVAAET
+3939 SANVDMSNGVVASET

-4010 YSTKDP
+4010 YSTKDT

-4057 TPENPGTAGQPINPN
+4057 TPENPGTPGQPINPN

-4143 NFEQVDGPDAAG
+4143 NFEQVDGPNAAG

-4270 EGQTATPEDA
+4270 TGQTATPEDA

-4298 PSGNP
+4298 PSGNQ

-4332 GWTTDVPNVTPEV
+4332 GWTTNIPNVTPEV

-4408 NKGYKVVNP
+4408 NKGYKIVNP

-4425 TKGDQKIVIYVESK
+4425 IKGDQKIVIYVESK
-4439 EAPKD
+4439 EEPKD
-4444 PITPEVPNIPAGDD
+4444 PITLEVPNLPAGDD

-4474 QPSENKA
+4474 QSSENKS

-4495 NCSDP
+4495 NSSNP
-4500 VIPTK
+4500 VLPTK

-4542 LAGLTGAASKRRKD
+4542 LAGLTGASSKRRKD

>member
-1 MVSKNNKIKKMEET
+1 M
-15 AERQSHF
+15 A
-22 GIRKLTIGAT
+22 
-32 SVLLGTTLW
+32 
-41 LGTNTNSAHAAVNDN
+41 
-56 DSQDAASTDSNKNVQ
+56 
-71 PIASD
+71 
-76 TKIEVAKAPT
+76 
-86 TLDVQA
+86 
-92 DQTSDKVENTQSQ
+92 
-105 EVSASINNDTQVTK
+105 
-119 VENEVAS
+119 
-126 APKNET
+126 
-132 HEETQATQTNND
+132 
-144 AALQNQPIQETKQA
+144 
-158 TDATQVNQSNDQEVA
+158 
-173 KAQSNTVTSNT
+173 
-184 NQAVASNVQSQ
+184 
-195 SAQTTEKENQNTVQQ
+195 
-210 NVSVESNT
+210 
-218 TVAQFQG
+218 
-225 LKTRSAS
+225 
-232 LSAAQLSSLLNT
+232 
-244 SLVATSNQEVTDID
+244 
-258 SQKIDFNFTDPTGYN
+258 
-273 TSVTGIPADKYGYV
+273 
-287 ADYDTS
+287 
-293 RKITYVLA
+293 
-301 TDRSNPGQT
+301 
-310 LYLYANGKLIT
+310 
-321 SSSQATTPSKPTLGG
+321 
-336 KLTIDQ
+336 
-342 TNGNTYQGGTYN
+342 
-354 YVKTINSSLSG
+354 
-365 TGLNTF
+365 
-371 TRIDVTDADGESPVT
+371 
-386 IGVSG
+386 
-391 SADQTPRTLQMIW
+391 
-404 NNGGTT
+404 
-410 VQNSYWQSIGGLVP
+410 
-424 TKVKQNVWYVDADTG
+424 
-439 EVLAHKV
+439 
-446 SDDTISGQEYNLTG
+446 
-460 AQYDKITANG
+460 
-470 KTYDLVKR
+470 
-478 NNGVYGASQ
+478 
-487 LATDRTL
+487 
-494 TTNNGV
+494 
-500 AIKASDLLDTPLTG
+500 
-514 QIKNYRAGDIDF
+514 
-526 TVTNTGPNRLYVT
+526 
-539 QQLDTKG
+539 
-546 TVTLNAYDAERYDAT
+546 
-561 NWKAMYVSAIS
+561 
-572 RSTLKSGGIADG
+572 
-584 ASSEFVNN
+584 
-592 ATNGN
+592 
-597 QDVIIL
+597 
-603 YQAAT
+603 
-608 PVANKQN
+608 
-615 ANITFVNDDTGASLS
+615 
-630 PQQNASG
+630 
-637 DAGSQIS
+637 
-644 FDNAGTTVTNLI
+644 
-656 SQGYIYNGTTGN
+656 
-668 GVINGS
+668 
-674 ASGSFTSVGFPA
+674 
-686 YDNDDNTN
+686 
-694 QAFVVHFKNPVQTTT
+694 
-709 YHQGVEESKTIN
+709 
-721 RTINY
+721 
-726 YDKVTGAKIPS
+726 
-737 NLISQ
+737 
-742 NPVTDSVTFTRTQVL
+742 
-757 DQDGKVVGYGIIAT
+757 
-771 DGKSFRT
+771 
-778 QDWHT
+778 
-783 AAGESS
+783 
-789 TQFAAKRSS
+789 
-798 DLSAYNYTAPEFQ
+798 
-811 DETSASIVAAHEV
+811 
-824 TPTTQDLVYNVY
+824 
-836 YGHQTQQVTTNEDV
+836 
-850 TRRFHYIF
+850 
-858 TDGTTP
+858 
-864 ESHLTPQADQKVSF
+864 
-878 TGTATK
+878 
-884 DLVTG
+884 
-889 KSGDTV
+889 
-895 WTPSTG
+895 
-901 TLAQVAG
+901 
-908 QAVAGYHITGNVNA
+908 
-922 NADGSANAITV
+922 
-933 NPNSDDID
+933 
-941 VTIVYTPD
+941 
-949 AKTPDT
+949 
-955 PQKAKVTIYDKSE
+955 
-968 NNKQLAAFENNN
+968 
-980 GTKGSAIS
+980 
-988 FDGEPQT
+988 
-995 LQAYLNSGY
+995 
-1004 VFDSATDASG
+1004 
-1014 NSIGTASNIN
+1014 
-1024 FGNFDSIDGNVQSF
+1024 
-1038 NIYLVHGTDTKTENA
+1038 HGTDTKTENA

-1306 PNLDEYTPDKTNVPG
+1306 PNLDGYTPDKTNVPG

-1333 VTYNPKTPEAPTYT
+1333 VTYNPQTPEAPTYT

-1830 PQNQHVLATYS
+1830 PQNQRVLATYS

-1928 TKAPDDSPTQTINW
+1928 TKAPDDSPTQIINW
-1942 SRTNTVDQVTSA
+1942 SRTNTVDQVTGA

-1998 VTVVYTKDAP
+1998 VNVVYTKDAP

-2017 VYRDVNDPA
+2017 VYQDVNDPA

-2034 DQLTGQAGD
+2034 DPLTGQAGD

-2275 TQDVGTQIT
+2275 TQDVGTQVT

-2325 GTVPVT
+2325 G
-2331 PENPGTPDQPI
+2331 
-2342 NPNDPDPNSPK
+2342 
-2353 YPTGTDKA
+2353 
-2361 SIDKTITR
+2361 
-2369 TVHYEGA
+2369 
-2376 DQYTPNDVQQPVH
+2376 
-2389 FTASGELD
+2389 
-2397 RVTGKWTKELTWS
+2397 
-2410 EDQTFNGVTTP
+2410 
-2421 KIPGYHV
+2421 
-2428 VSVDKDTTD
+2428 
-2437 NQNVDSAKISHSGAD
+2437 
-2452 YTVTVKY
+2452 
-2459 AKDADPTP
+2459 
-2467 DTTTGKVAYI
+2467 
-2477 DDTTGSTLKTD
+2477 
-2488 SLSGNVGANIDY
+2488 
-2500 TIQDKINNY
+2500 
-2509 INMGYKLVSNNF
+2509 
-2521 TDGKEIFNKDASK
+2521 
-2534 NNFEVH
+2534 
-2540 LVHDTVPVTPENPGT
+2540 TVPVTPENPGT

-2735 NKGYVLD
+2735 SKGYVLD

-3362 ANVDMSNGIVA
+3362 ANVDMSNGVVA
-3373 AETIT
+3373 SETIT
-3378 PTGQNSNVVI
+3378 PNSQNSSVVI
-3388 TLAKKPVTPTP
+3388 TLAKKEAPT
-3399 VEKGTVIITY
+3399 
-3409 LDKTTGKTLETATST
+3409 L
-3424 GNEGSNVNYSTKDP
+3424 
-3438 ITKYTNQG
+3438 
-3446 YKLSHDG
+3446 
-3453 YPTGNVTYTN
+3453 
-3463 GTQTYTVE
+3463 
-3471 FVHDT
+3471 
-3476 VPVTPENPGTAGQ
+3476 
-3489 PINPNDPTGP
+3489 
-3499 KYPDGTGQTDL
+3499 
-3510 TKTVT
+3510 
-3515 RTINY
+3515 
-3520 VGEGLNVPAS
+3520 
-3530 HTEIE
+3530 
-3535 FTGRGVLDK
+3535 
-3544 VTGQWTTPLTWT
+3544 
-3556 VKGGNSDSGNFEQVD
+3556 
-3571 GPDAAGYYITN
+3571 
-3582 ISSSNEDLGD
+3582 
-3592 IDSTTG
+3592 
-3598 TVASKTVNHANGNI
+3598 
-3612 VITINYAKKTTPIP
+3612 

-3660 PGKAGQWNETSHKYT
+3660 SGKIGQWNETSHKYSDANAVVIDGYISDQKTYEGQTATPEDANKEITIVYHKIGKIIPVDPSGNQIPDAPTPGYHNDPTDPTKVTPNEPTPNIPGWTTDVPNVTPEVPTKDTEVPYTKVTPTPDDVTVVGKQVVHYVDEQGNKLRDDNTNDTFVFTKPGKTGQWNETSHKYT

-3731 PGYHNDPTDPTKVTP
+3731 PGYHNDPTDPTDPTKVTP

-3889 QTVTFIGKTTT
+3889 QTVTFMGKTTT

-3939 SANVDMSNGIVAAET
+3939 SANVDMSNGVVASET

-4010 YSTKDP
+4010 YSTKDT

-4057 TPENPGTAGQPINPN
+4057 TPENPGTPGQPINPN

-4143 NFEQVDGPDAAG
+4143 NFEQVDGPNAAG
-4155 YYITNISSSNE
+4155 YYITNISSSHE

-4241 AGQWNET
+4241 TGQWNET

-4270 EGQTATPEDA
+4270 TGQTATPEDA

-4298 PSGNP
+4298 PSGNQ

-4332 GWTTDVPNVTPEV
+4332 GWTTNIPNVTPEV

-4408 NKGYKVVNP
+4408 NKGYKIVNP

-4425 TKGDQKIVIYVESK
+4425 IKGDQKIVIYVESK
-4439 EAPKD
+4439 EEPKD
-4444 PITPEVPNIPAGDD
+4444 PITLEVPNLPAGDD

-4474 QPSENKA
+4474 QSSENKS

-4495 NCSDP
+4495 NSSNP
-4500 VIPTK
+4500 VLPTK

-4542 LAGLTGAASKRRKD
+4542 LAGLTGASSKRRKD

>member
-105 EVSASINNDTQVTK
+105 EVSASINNATQVTK

-195 SAQTTEKENQNTVQQ
+195 SAKTTEKENQNTVQQ

-410 VQNSYWQSIGGLVP
+410 VQDSYWQSIGGLVP

-478 NNGVYGASQ
+478 NNGVYDASQ

-500 AIKASDLLDTPLTG
+500 AIKASDLLDTLLTG

-603 YQAAT
+603 YKAAT

-644 FDNAGTTVTNLI
+644 FDNAGTTVANLI

-668 GVINGS
+668 GVINGA

-757 DQDGKVVGYGIIAT
+757 DQDGKVVGYGTIAT

-811 DETSASIVAAHEV
+811 DETSASIVATHEV

-864 ESHLTPQADQKVSF
+864 ESHLTPQGDQKVSF

-889 KSGDTV
+889 KTGDTV
-895 WTPSTG
+895 WSPSTG

-908 QAVAGYHITGNVNA
+908 QAVAGYHITGYVNA

-1038 NIYLVHGTDTKTENA
+1038 NIYLVHGTDTKTEKA

-1064 GNDPNKPA
+1064 GNDPSKPA

-1092 VTGATTEGTWTPDKS
+1092 VTGATTEGTWTPDKN
-1107 SFTSVTSPELTNYTP
+1107 SFTSVTSPEFTNYTP

-1210 SNPASYGQISFS
+1210 SNPASYGQINFS

-1306 PNLDEYTPDKTNVPG
+1306 PNLEGYTPDKTNVPG

-1393 STGQDMGYGSVS
+1393 STGQDMGYGRVS
-1405 ADGKTFTKGATADG
+1405 ADGKTFTKATTADG

-1440 PDLAQADHVAVDAN
+1440 PDLAQADQVTVNGN

-1502 TLTTEVTRHINYVGV
+1502 ALTTEVTRHINYVGV

-1543 RNAVIDKVTGQILG
+1543 RNVVIDKVTGQILG

-1605 VTVYPGQKVNDV
+1605 VTVYPDQKVNDV

-1701 GNIAQDFKIYLIHD
+1701 GNTAQDFKIYLIHD

-1720 ETAQATAQVHYVV
+1720 ETTQATAQVHYVV

-1754 NKVDKVTGAVVNEGD
+1754 NKVDKVTGATVNEGT
-1769 WKADKNAFT
+1769 WQADKSAFT
-1778 NVDSPDLSKDGY
+1778 DVTSPDLSKDGY

-1830 PQNQHVLATYS
+1830 PQNQRVLATYS
-1841 AGGESGKQISFGGSN
+1841 AGGESGKQISFDDSN
-1856 IQLQNYL
+1856 TQLQNYL

-1905 HATSEKKETATTTAH
+1905 HATGEKKETATTTAH

-1928 TKAPDDSPTQTINW
+1928 TKAPDDSATQTINW

-1963 DKSAFTDVDSPE
+1963 DKSAFTDVDSPT

-1986 KFATPERGVNQV
+1986 KFAAPERGVNQV
-1998 VTVVYTKDAP
+1998 VNVVYTKDAP

-2017 VYRDVNDPA
+2017 VYQDVNDPA

-2043 SINYSTADKI
+2043 SINYSTAEKI
-2053 AEYEKQGYVLV
+2053 AEYEKKGYVLV

-2118 KYPSSTDKTNLT
+2118 KYPSGTDKTNLT

-2275 TQDVGTQIT
+2275 TQDVGTQVT

-2301 VSTDGNIPPSIVKGT
+2301 VSTDGNIPSSIVKGT

-2331 PENPGTPDQPI
+2331 PDNPGTPDKPI
-2342 NPNDPDPNSPK
+2342 NPNDPDPNGPK

-2389 FTASGELD
+2389 FTAKGVLD
-2397 RVTGKWTKELTWS
+2397 KVTGKWTKELTWS

-2500 TIQDKINNY
+2500 TTQDKINNY

-2577 TSETDLTKD
+2577 TGEIDLIKD

-2624 TPLTWSEDQTFNGVT
+2624 TPLTWSEDQTFKGVT

-2653 DTTDNQ
+2653 DTTDNK

-2722 SYNPHDKDLPALE
+2722 SYNPNDKDLPALE

-2770 TPETPANPTD
+2770 TPENPANPTD

-2859 TWDRDSQDFG
+2859 TWDHDSQDFG

-2906 SQNSTIVI
+2906 SQNSIIII
-2914 TLTKNPEIPKTQQN
+2914 TLTKNPQTPKTQQN

-2935 VTPGQEQDLGSY
+2935 MTPDQEQDLGSY

-3050 DEQGNEMSG
+3050 DEQGNEMPG

-3082 VTVEN
+3082 VTVGN

-3124 GNGISGFTVG
+3124 GNGILGFTVG
-3134 QDGSVTA
+3134 QDGSVSA

-3153 KVVYAKTPVTPTPA
+3153 KVVYAKTPVTPVPA

-3185 SFGGNVGDKINYT
+3185 SFGGKVGDKINYT
-3198 TADRIANYEK
+3198 TADRITNYEK

-3264 HTIPDNFVPQTLTK
+3264 HTIPNSFIPQTLTK

-3339 FEATKVIDTTQYNIV
+3339 FEATKAIDTTQYNIV

-3362 ANVDMSNGIVA
+3362 ANVDMSNGVVA
-3373 AETIT
+3373 SETIT
-3378 PTGQNSNVVI
+3378 PNSQNSSVVI
-3388 TLAKKPVTPTP
+3388 TLAKKEAPT
-3399 VEKGTVIITY
+3399 
-3409 LDKTTGKTLETATST
+3409 
-3424 GNEGSNVNYSTKDP
+3424 
-3438 ITKYTNQG
+3438 
-3446 YKLSHDG
+3446 
-3453 YPTGNVTYTN
+3453 
-3463 GTQTYTVE
+3463 
-3471 FVHDT
+3471 
-3476 VPVTPENPGTAGQ
+3476 
-3489 PINPNDPTGP
+3489 
-3499 KYPDGTGQTDL
+3499 
-3510 TKTVT
+3510 
-3515 RTINY
+3515 
-3520 VGEGLNVPAS
+3520 
-3530 HTEIE
+3530 
-3535 FTGRGVLDK
+3535 
-3544 VTGQWTTPLTWT
+3544 
-3556 VKGGNSDSGNFEQVD
+3556 
-3571 GPDAAGYYITN
+3571 
-3582 ISSSNEDLGD
+3582 
-3592 IDSTTG
+3592 
-3598 TVASKTVNHANGNI
+3598 
-3612 VITINYAKKTTPIP
+3612 P

-3660 PGKAGQWNETSHKYT
+3660 PGKTGQWNETSHKYT

-3770 DTPVPYT
+3770 DTEVPYT

-3800 NTLENASFGGN
+3800 NILENASFGGN

-3824 ANYTSKGYELVGN
+3824 TNYTSKGYELVGN

-3853 EVHLAHRIETKDA
+3853 EVHLAHSIETKDA

-3981 TVIITYLDK
+3981 TVIITYVDK

-3997 TATSTGNEGSNVN
+3997 TATSRGNEGSNVN
-4010 YSTKDP
+4010 YSTKDT

-4036 VTYTNGTQTYTVEF
+4036 VTYTNGTQAYTVEF
-4050 VHDTVPV
+4050 IHDTVPV
-4057 TPENPGTAGQPINPN
+4057 TPETPGTPGQPINPN
-4072 DPTGPKYP
+4072 DPTSPKYP

-4100 EGLNVPASHTEIE
+4100 DGLNVPASHTEIV

-4128 TPLTWTVKGGNSDSG
+4128 TPLTWTVKGGNSDNG
-4143 NFEQVDGPDAAG
+4143 NFEQVDGPNIDG

-4199 TTPIPADQTVVGK
+4199 ATPTPADQTIVGK

-4241 AGQWNET
+4241 TGQWNET
-4248 SHKYT
+4248 SHKYADT
-4253 DANAVVI
+4253 NAVVI

-4360 TPDQGSIEIV
+4360 APDQGSIEIV

-4408 NKGYKVVNP
+4408 NKGYKIVNP

-4439 EAPKD
+4439 EVPKD
-4444 PITPEVPNIPAGDD
+4444 PITPEVPNTPAGDD
-4458 NNNLPVPEK
+4458 NNNLPVLEK
-4467 KETSNPT
+4467 KETSNPNPNPN
-4474 QPSENKA
+4474 QPSENEL
-4481 TPNVEKVS
+4481 TPNVEKIS
-4489 VTTQSQ
+4489 VTPQSQ
-4495 NCSDP
+4495 GSSDP
-4500 VIPTK
+4500 VLPTK
-4505 ERNAERNVTPHTATL
+4505 ERKAEKHVTPHTATL

-4542 LAGLTGAASKRRKD
+4542 LAGLTGAAGKRRKD

>member
-1 MVSKNNKIKKMEET
+1 MEET

-92 DQTSDKVENTQSQ
+92 DQTSDKVENTQGQ

-173 KAQSNTVTSNT
+173 KDQSNTVTSNT

-232 LSAAQLSSLLNT
+232 LSSAQLSSLLNT

-410 VQNSYWQSIGGLVP
+410 VQDSYWQSIGGLVP

-644 FDNAGTTVTNLI
+644 FDNAGTTVANLI

-757 DQDGKVVGYGIIAT
+757 DQDGKVVGYGTIAT

-901 TLAQVAG
+901 TLVQVAG

-1038 NIYLVHGTDTKTENA
+1038 NIYLAHGTDTKTENA

-1306 PNLDEYTPDKTNVPG
+1306 PNLDGYTPDKTNVPG

-1333 VTYNPKTPEAPTYT
+1333 VTYNPQTPEAPTYT

-1830 PQNQHVLATYS
+1830 PQNQRVLATYS

-1928 TKAPDDSPTQTINW
+1928 TKAPDDSPTQIINW
-1942 SRTNTVDQVTSA
+1942 SRTNTVDQVTGA

-1998 VTVVYTKDAP
+1998 VNVVYTKDAP

-2017 VYRDVNDPA
+2017 VYQDVNDPA

-2034 DQLTGQAGD
+2034 DPLTGQAGD

-2331 PENPGTPDQPI
+2331 PENPGTPD
-2342 NPNDPDPNSPK
+2342 
-2353 YPTGTDKA
+2353 
-2361 SIDKTITR
+2361 
-2369 TVHYEGA
+2369 
-2376 DQYTPNDVQQPVH
+2376 
-2389 FTASGELD
+2389 
-2397 RVTGKWTKELTWS
+2397 
-2410 EDQTFNGVTTP
+2410 
-2421 KIPGYHV
+2421 
-2428 VSVDKDTTD
+2428 
-2437 NQNVDSAKISHSGAD
+2437 
-2452 YTVTVKY
+2452 
-2459 AKDADPTP
+2459 
-2467 DTTTGKVAYI
+2467 
-2477 DDTTGSTLKTD
+2477 
-2488 SLSGNVGANIDY
+2488 
-2500 TIQDKINNY
+2500 
-2509 INMGYKLVSNNF
+2509 
-2521 TDGKEIFNKDASK
+2521 
-2534 NNFEVH
+2534 
-2540 LVHDTVPVTPENPGT
+2540 
-2555 PDKPINPN
+2555 KPINPN

-2735 NKGYVLD
+2735 SKGYVLD

-3362 ANVDMSNGIVA
+3362 ANVDMSNGVVA
-3373 AETIT
+3373 SETIT
-3378 PTGQNSNVVI
+3378 PNSQNSSVVI
-3388 TLAKKPVTPTP
+3388 TLAKKEAPT
-3399 VEKGTVIITY
+3399 
-3409 LDKTTGKTLETATST
+3409 L
-3424 GNEGSNVNYSTKDP
+3424 
-3438 ITKYTNQG
+3438 
-3446 YKLSHDG
+3446 
-3453 YPTGNVTYTN
+3453 
-3463 GTQTYTVE
+3463 
-3471 FVHDT
+3471 
-3476 VPVTPENPGTAGQ
+3476 
-3489 PINPNDPTGP
+3489 
-3499 KYPDGTGQTDL
+3499 
-3510 TKTVT
+3510 
-3515 RTINY
+3515 
-3520 VGEGLNVPAS
+3520 
-3530 HTEIE
+3530 
-3535 FTGRGVLDK
+3535 
-3544 VTGQWTTPLTWT
+3544 
-3556 VKGGNSDSGNFEQVD
+3556 
-3571 GPDAAGYYITN
+3571 
-3582 ISSSNEDLGD
+3582 
-3592 IDSTTG
+3592 
-3598 TVASKTVNHANGNI
+3598 
-3612 VITINYAKKTTPIP
+3612 

-3660 PGKAGQWNETSHKYT
+3660 SGKIGQWNETSHKYSDANAVVIDGYISDQKTYEGQTATPEDANKEITIVYHKIGKIIPVDPSGNQIPDAPTPGYHNDPTDPTKVTPNEPTPNIPGWTTDVPNVTPEVPTKDTEVPYTKVTPTPDDVTVVGKQVVHYVDEQGNKLRDDNTNDTFVFTKPGKTGQWNETSHKYT

-3889 QTVTFIGKTTT
+3889 QTVTFMGKTTT

-3939 SANVDMSNGIVAAET
+3939 SANVDMSNGVVASET

-4010 YSTKDP
+4010 YSTKDT

-4057 TPENPGTAGQPINPN
+4057 TPENPGTPGQPINPN

-4143 NFEQVDGPDAAG
+4143 NFEQVDGPNAAG

-4270 EGQTATPEDA
+4270 TGQTATPEDA

-4298 PSGNP
+4298 PSGNQ

-4332 GWTTDVPNVTPEV
+4332 GWTTNIPNVTPEV

-4408 NKGYKVVNP
+4408 NKGYKIVNP

-4425 TKGDQKIVIYVESK
+4425 IKGDQKIVIYVESK
-4439 EAPKD
+4439 EEPKD
-4444 PITPEVPNIPAGDD
+4444 PITLEVPNLPAGDD

-4474 QPSENKA
+4474 QSSENKS

-4495 NCSDP
+4495 NSSNP
-4500 VIPTK
+4500 VLPTK

-4542 LAGLTGAASKRRKD
+4542 LAGLTGASSKRRKD

>member
-1 MVSKNNKIKKMEET
+1 MEET

-92 DQTSDKVENTQSQ
+92 DQTSDKVENTQGQ

-173 KAQSNTVTSNT
+173 KDQSNTVTSNT

-232 LSAAQLSSLLNT
+232 LSSAQLSSLLNT

-410 VQNSYWQSIGGLVP
+410 VQDSYWQSIGGLVP

-644 FDNAGTTVTNLI
+644 FDNAGTTVANLI

-757 DQDGKVVGYGIIAT
+757 DQDGKVVGYGTITT
-771 DGKSFRT
+771 DGKSFST

-783 AAGESS
+783 AEGLTTDE
-789 TQFAAKRSS
+789 FAPKKSA
-798 DLSAYNYTAPEFQ
+798 DLSAFNYTAPEFQ
-811 DETSASIVAAHEV
+811 DGKSASSVAAHKV

-1038 NIYLVHGTDTKTENA
+1038 NIYLAHGTDTKTENA

-1306 PNLDEYTPDKTNVPG
+1306 PNLDGYTPDKTNVPG

-1333 VTYNPKTPEAPTYT
+1333 VTYNPQTPEAPTYT

-1425 AQVTSPDLSNSGYTA
+1425 AQVTSPDLSNAGYTA
-1440 PDLAQADHVAVDAN
+1440 PDLAQADHVTVDAN

-1482 INPNDPRNN
+1482 INPNDPRNK
-1491 PSVYPDGLTKE
+1491 PSVYPDGLTKGA
-1502 TLTTEVTRHINYVGV
+1502 LTTEVTRKINYVGV

-1670 LQSYLSQGYKLQ
+1670 LQSYLSQGYKVQ

-1701 GNIAQDFKIYLIHD
+1701 GNTAQDFKIYLIHD

-1733 ADNGVQ
+1733 ADNGVP

-1754 NKVDKVTGAVVNEGD
+1754 NKVDKVNGTVVTEGT
-1769 WKADKNAFT
+1769 WQADKNAFT
-1778 NVDSPDLSKDGY
+1778 DVDSPDLSKDGY
-1790 TPSLETVQFN
+1790 TPSLATVQFN

-1830 PQNQHVLATYS
+1830 PQNQRVLATYS
-1841 AGGESGKQISFGGSN
+1841 AGGESGKQISFDGSN
-1856 IQLQNYL
+1856 TQLQNYL

-1905 HATSEKKETATTTAH
+1905 HATGEKKETATTTAH

-1942 SRTNTVDQVTSA
+1942 TRTNTVDQVTGA
-1954 IVNEGTWTS
+1954 IVNEGTWSS
-1963 DKSAFTDVDSPE
+1963 DKNAFADVDSPA

-1986 KFATPERGVNQV
+1986 KFATPERDVNQV
-1998 VTVVYTKDAP
+1998 VNVVYTKDAP

-2017 VYRDVNDPA
+2017 VYQDVNDPA

-2275 TQDVGTQIT
+2275 TQDVGTQVT

-2325 GTVPVT
+2325 G
-2331 PENPGTPDQPI
+2331 
-2342 NPNDPDPNSPK
+2342 
-2353 YPTGTDKA
+2353 
-2361 SIDKTITR
+2361 
-2369 TVHYEGA
+2369 
-2376 DQYTPNDVQQPVH
+2376 
-2389 FTASGELD
+2389 
-2397 RVTGKWTKELTWS
+2397 
-2410 EDQTFNGVTTP
+2410 
-2421 KIPGYHV
+2421 
-2428 VSVDKDTTD
+2428 
-2437 NQNVDSAKISHSGAD
+2437 
-2452 YTVTVKY
+2452 
-2459 AKDADPTP
+2459 
-2467 DTTTGKVAYI
+2467 
-2477 DDTTGSTLKTD
+2477 
-2488 SLSGNVGANIDY
+2488 
-2500 TIQDKINNY
+2500 
-2509 INMGYKLVSNNF
+2509 
-2521 TDGKEIFNKDASK
+2521 
-2534 NNFEVH
+2534 
-2540 LVHDTVPVTPENPGT
+2540 TVPVTPENPGT

-2735 NKGYVLD
+2735 SKGYVLD

-3288 EDGSQAETPV
+3288 EDGNQAETPV
-3298 HQTFTFNGNGFVD
+3298 HQTFTFNGNGTVD

-3362 ANVDMSNGIVA
+3362 ANVDMSNGVVA
-3373 AETIT
+3373 SETIT
-3378 PTGQNSNVVI
+3378 PNSQNSSVVI
-3388 TLAKKPVTPTP
+3388 TLAKKEAPT
-3399 VEKGTVIITY
+3399 
-3409 LDKTTGKTLETATST
+3409 L
-3424 GNEGSNVNYSTKDP
+3424 
-3438 ITKYTNQG
+3438 
-3446 YKLSHDG
+3446 
-3453 YPTGNVTYTN
+3453 
-3463 GTQTYTVE
+3463 
-3471 FVHDT
+3471 
-3476 VPVTPENPGTAGQ
+3476 
-3489 PINPNDPTGP
+3489 
-3499 KYPDGTGQTDL
+3499 
-3510 TKTVT
+3510 
-3515 RTINY
+3515 
-3520 VGEGLNVPAS
+3520 
-3530 HTEIE
+3530 
-3535 FTGRGVLDK
+3535 
-3544 VTGQWTTPLTWT
+3544 
-3556 VKGGNSDSGNFEQVD
+3556 
-3571 GPDAAGYYITN
+3571 
-3582 ISSSNEDLGD
+3582 
-3592 IDSTTG
+3592 
-3598 TVASKTVNHANGNI
+3598 
-3612 VITINYAKKTTPIP
+3612 

-3660 PGKAGQWNETSHKYT
+3660 SGKIGQWNETSHKYSDANAVVIDGYISDQKTYEGQTATPEDANKEITIVYHKIGKIIPVDPSGNQIPDAPTPGYHNDPTDPTKVTPNEPTPNIPGWTTDVPNVTPEVPTKDTEVPYTKVTPTPDDVTVVGKQVVHYVDEQGNKLRDDNTNDTFVFTKPGKTGQWNETSHKYT

-3889 QTVTFIGKTTT
+3889 QTVTFMGKTTT

-3939 SANVDMSNGIVAAET
+3939 SANVDMSNGVVASET

-4010 YSTKDP
+4010 YSTKDT

-4057 TPENPGTAGQPINPN
+4057 TPENPGTPGQPINPN

-4143 NFEQVDGPDAAG
+4143 NFEQVDGPNAAG

-4270 EGQTATPEDA
+4270 TGQTATPEDA

-4298 PSGNP
+4298 PSGNQ

-4332 GWTTDVPNVTPEV
+4332 GWTTNIPNVTPEV

-4408 NKGYKVVNP
+4408 NKGYKIVNP

-4425 TKGDQKIVIYVESK
+4425 IKGDQKIVIYVESK
-4439 EAPKD
+4439 EEPKD
-4444 PITPEVPNIPAGDD
+4444 PITLEVPNLPAGDD

-4474 QPSENKA
+4474 QSSENKS

-4495 NCSDP
+4495 NSSNP
-4500 VIPTK
+4500 VLPTK

-4542 LAGLTGAASKRRKD
+4542 LAGLTGASSKRRKD

>member
-1 MVSKNNKIKKMEET
+1 MEET

-56 DSQDAASTDSNKNVQ
+56 DSQDAASTDSNKSVQ

-92 DQTSDKVENTQSQ
+92 DQTSDKVENTQGQ

-173 KAQSNTVTSNT
+173 KDQSNTVTSNT

-410 VQNSYWQSIGGLVP
+410 VQDSYWQSIGGLVP

-644 FDNAGTTVTNLI
+644 FDNAGTTVANLI

-757 DQDGKVVGYGIIAT
+757 DQDGKVVGYGTIAT

-1004 VFDSATDASG
+1004 VFDSVTDASG

-1306 PNLDEYTPDKTNVPG
+1306 PNLDGYTPDKTNVPG

-1333 VTYNPKTPEAPTYT
+1333 VTYNPQTPEAPTYT

-1830 PQNQHVLATYS
+1830 PQNQRVLATYS

-1928 TKAPDDSPTQTINW
+1928 TKAPDDSPTQIINW
-1942 SRTNTVDQVTSA
+1942 SRTNTVDQVTGA

-1998 VTVVYTKDAP
+1998 VNVVYTKDAP

-2017 VYRDVNDPA
+2017 VYQDVNDPA

-2034 DQLTGQAGD
+2034 DPLTGQAGD

-2331 PENPGTPDQPI
+2331 PENPGTPD
-2342 NPNDPDPNSPK
+2342 
-2353 YPTGTDKA
+2353 
-2361 SIDKTITR
+2361 
-2369 TVHYEGA
+2369 
-2376 DQYTPNDVQQPVH
+2376 
-2389 FTASGELD
+2389 
-2397 RVTGKWTKELTWS
+2397 
-2410 EDQTFNGVTTP
+2410 
-2421 KIPGYHV
+2421 
-2428 VSVDKDTTD
+2428 
-2437 NQNVDSAKISHSGAD
+2437 
-2452 YTVTVKY
+2452 
-2459 AKDADPTP
+2459 
-2467 DTTTGKVAYI
+2467 
-2477 DDTTGSTLKTD
+2477 
-2488 SLSGNVGANIDY
+2488 
-2500 TIQDKINNY
+2500 
-2509 INMGYKLVSNNF
+2509 
-2521 TDGKEIFNKDASK
+2521 
-2534 NNFEVH
+2534 
-2540 LVHDTVPVTPENPGT
+2540 
-2555 PDKPINPN
+2555 KPINPN

-2735 NKGYVLD
+2735 SKGYVLD

-3362 ANVDMSNGIVA
+3362 ANVDMSNGVVA
-3373 AETIT
+3373 SETIT
-3378 PTGQNSNVVI
+3378 PNSQNSSVVI
-3388 TLAKKPVTPTP
+3388 TLAKKEAPT
-3399 VEKGTVIITY
+3399 
-3409 LDKTTGKTLETATST
+3409 L
-3424 GNEGSNVNYSTKDP
+3424 
-3438 ITKYTNQG
+3438 
-3446 YKLSHDG
+3446 
-3453 YPTGNVTYTN
+3453 
-3463 GTQTYTVE
+3463 
-3471 FVHDT
+3471 
-3476 VPVTPENPGTAGQ
+3476 
-3489 PINPNDPTGP
+3489 
-3499 KYPDGTGQTDL
+3499 
-3510 TKTVT
+3510 
-3515 RTINY
+3515 
-3520 VGEGLNVPAS
+3520 
-3530 HTEIE
+3530 
-3535 FTGRGVLDK
+3535 
-3544 VTGQWTTPLTWT
+3544 
-3556 VKGGNSDSGNFEQVD
+3556 
-3571 GPDAAGYYITN
+3571 
-3582 ISSSNEDLGD
+3582 
-3592 IDSTTG
+3592 
-3598 TVASKTVNHANGNI
+3598 
-3612 VITINYAKKTTPIP
+3612 

-3660 PGKAGQWNETSHKYT
+3660 SGKIGQWNETSHKYSDANAVVIDGYISDQKTYEGQTATPEDANKEITIVYHKIGKIIPVDPSGNQIPDAPTPGYHNDPTDPTKVTPNEPTPNIPGWTTDVPNVTPEVPTKDTEVPYTKVTPTPDDVTVVGKQVVHYVDEQGNKLRDDNTNDTFVFTKPGKTGQWNETSHKYT

-3708 VYHKIGKIIPV
+3708 VYHKIGRIIPV

-3889 QTVTFIGKTTT
+3889 QTVTFMGKTTT

-3939 SANVDMSNGIVAAET
+3939 SANVDMSNGVVASET

-4010 YSTKDP
+4010 YSTKDT

-4057 TPENPGTAGQPINPN
+4057 TPENPGTPGQPINPN

-4143 NFEQVDGPDAAG
+4143 NFEQVDGPNAAG

-4270 EGQTATPEDA
+4270 TGQTATPEDA

-4298 PSGNP
+4298 PSGNQ

-4332 GWTTDVPNVTPEV
+4332 GWTTNIPNVTPEV

-4408 NKGYKVVNP
+4408 NKGYKIVNP

-4425 TKGDQKIVIYVESK
+4425 IKGDQKIVIYVESK
-4439 EAPKD
+4439 EEPKD
-4444 PITPEVPNIPAGDD
+4444 PITLEVPNLPAGDD

-4474 QPSENKA
+4474 QSSENKS

-4495 NCSDP
+4495 NSSNP
-4500 VIPTK
+4500 VLPTK

-4542 LAGLTGAASKRRKD
+4542 LAGLTGASSKRRKD

>member
-1 MVSKNNKIKKMEET
+1 M
-15 AERQSHF
+15 
-22 GIRKLTIGAT
+22 
-32 SVLLGTTLW
+32 LG
-41 LGTNTNSAHAAVNDN
+41 
-56 DSQDAASTDSNKNVQ
+56 
-71 PIASD
+71 P
-76 TKIEVAKAPT
+76 
-86 TLDVQA
+86 
-92 DQTSDKVENTQSQ
+92 
-105 EVSASINNDTQVTK
+105 
-119 VENEVAS
+119 
-126 APKNET
+126 
-132 HEETQATQTNND
+132 
-144 AALQNQPIQETKQA
+144 
-158 TDATQVNQSNDQEVA
+158 
-173 KAQSNTVTSNT
+173 
-184 NQAVASNVQSQ
+184 
-195 SAQTTEKENQNTVQQ
+195 
-210 NVSVESNT
+210 
-218 TVAQFQG
+218 
-225 LKTRSAS
+225 
-232 LSAAQLSSLLNT
+232 
-244 SLVATSNQEVTDID
+244 
-258 SQKIDFNFTDPTGYN
+258 
-273 TSVTGIPADKYGYV
+273 
-287 ADYDTS
+287 
-293 RKITYVLA
+293 
-301 TDRSNPGQT
+301 
-310 LYLYANGKLIT
+310 
-321 SSSQATTPSKPTLGG
+321 
-336 KLTIDQ
+336 
-342 TNGNTYQGGTYN
+342 
-354 YVKTINSSLSG
+354 
-365 TGLNTF
+365 
-371 TRIDVTDADGESPVT
+371 
-386 IGVSG
+386 
-391 SADQTPRTLQMIW
+391 
-404 NNGGTT
+404 
-410 VQNSYWQSIGGLVP
+410 
-424 TKVKQNVWYVDADTG
+424 
-439 EVLAHKV
+439 
-446 SDDTISGQEYNLTG
+446 
-460 AQYDKITANG
+460 
-470 KTYDLVKR
+470 
-478 NNGVYGASQ
+478 
-487 LATDRTL
+487 
-494 TTNNGV
+494 
-500 AIKASDLLDTPLTG
+500 
-514 QIKNYRAGDIDF
+514 
-526 TVTNTGPNRLYVT
+526 
-539 QQLDTKG
+539 
-546 TVTLNAYDAERYDAT
+546 
-561 NWKAMYVSAIS
+561 
-572 RSTLKSGGIADG
+572 
-584 ASSEFVNN
+584 
-592 ATNGN
+592 
-597 QDVIIL
+597 
-603 YQAAT
+603 
-608 PVANKQN
+608 
-615 ANITFVNDDTGASLS
+615 
-630 PQQNASG
+630 
-637 DAGSQIS
+637 
-644 FDNAGTTVTNLI
+644 
-656 SQGYIYNGTTGN
+656 
-668 GVINGS
+668 
-674 ASGSFTSVGFPA
+674 
-686 YDNDDNTN
+686 
-694 QAFVVHFKNPVQTTT
+694 
-709 YHQGVEESKTIN
+709 
-721 RTINY
+721 
-726 YDKVTGAKIPS
+726 
-737 NLISQ
+737 
-742 NPVTDSVTFTRTQVL
+742 
-757 DQDGKVVGYGIIAT
+757 
-771 DGKSFRT
+771 
-778 QDWHT
+778 
-783 AAGESS
+783 
-789 TQFAAKRSS
+789 
-798 DLSAYNYTAPEFQ
+798 
-811 DETSASIVAAHEV
+811 
-824 TPTTQDLVYNVY
+824 
-836 YGHQTQQVTTNEDV
+836 
-850 TRRFHYIF
+850 
-858 TDGTTP
+858 
-864 ESHLTPQADQKVSF
+864 
-878 TGTATK
+878 
-884 DLVTG
+884 
-889 KSGDTV
+889 
-895 WTPSTG
+895 
-901 TLAQVAG
+901 
-908 QAVAGYHITGNVNA
+908 
-922 NADGSANAITV
+922 
-933 NPNSDDID
+933 
-941 VTIVYTPD
+941 
-949 AKTPDT
+949 
-955 PQKAKVTIYDKSE
+955 
-968 NNKQLAAFENNN
+968 
-980 GTKGSAIS
+980 
-988 FDGEPQT
+988 
-995 LQAYLNSGY
+995 
-1004 VFDSATDASG
+1004 
-1014 NSIGTASNIN
+1014 
-1024 FGNFDSIDGNVQSF
+1024 
-1038 NIYLVHGTDTKTENA
+1038 
-1053 TTNAHVHYVVA
+1053 
-1064 GNDPNKPA
+1064 
-1072 APADSPTQTINWTRT
+1072 
-1087 NTTDK
+1087 
-1092 VTGATTEGTWTPDKS
+1092 
-1107 SFTSVTSPELTNYTP
+1107 
-1122 DQAVA
+1122 
-1127 NFTTPQP
+1127 
-1134 NRDQVVTV
+1134 
-1142 VYNPNPQVDQKAD
+1142 
-1155 LVIYDKSDNNKELN
+1155 
-1169 NFNNSGKTGT
+1169 
-1179 QISFSGSANYV
+1179 
-1190 ADLIA
+1190 
-1195 KGYKIDSF
+1195 
-1203 VNDQNQT
+1203 
-1210 SNPASYGQISFS
+1210 
-1222 NFDNNSTSDQHF
+1222 
-1234 KLYLVHDTENVTD
+1234 
-1247 KKTTTSTV
+1247 
-1255 HYVVSDGKTNP
+1255 
-1266 PTDNVQTIT
+1266 
-1275 WTRPGTKDKV
+1275 
-1285 TGVTTPTG
+1285 
-1293 NWTTPDNYTDVPT
+1293 
-1306 PNLDEYTPDKTNVPG
+1306 
-1321 PTPDPNQNPTTV
+1321 
-1333 VTYNPKTPEAPTYT
+1333 
-1347 GTTETKTVTRTI
+1347 
-1359 NYYDKVTGEKIPNEL
+1359 
-1374 IKDNPTAQTVTL
+1374 
-1386 SRTHVVS
+1386 
-1393 STGQDMGYGSVS
+1393 
-1405 ADGKTFTKGATADG
+1405 
-1419 WNTGDW
+1419 
-1425 AQVTSPDLSNSGYTA
+1425 
-1440 PDLAQADHVAVDAN
+1440 
-1454 TKDAVVNVYYG
+1454 
-1465 HQTEVI
+1465 
-1471 TPKTPHNPGGN
+1471 
-1482 INPNDPRNN
+1482 
-1491 PSVYPDGLTKE
+1491 
-1502 TLTTEVTRHINYVGV
+1502 
-1517 NEDGTTTPVNG
+1517 
-1528 SPDGKSTYTQTVSFE
+1528 
-1543 RNAVIDKVTGQILG
+1543 
-1557 YSTDGTTNV
+1557 
-1566 TTTDKDRAWTP
+1566 P

-1800 APERNVNQRVTVVY
+1800 VPERNVNQRVTVVY

-1830 PQNQHVLATYS
+1830 PQNQRVLATYS

-2017 VYRDVNDPA
+2017 VYQDVNDPA

-2500 TIQDKINNY
+2500 TTQDKINNY
-2509 INMGYKLVSNNF
+2509 INMGYKLVTNNF

-2540 LVHDTVPVTPENPGT
+2540 LVHDTV
-2555 PDKPINPN
+2555 
-2563 DPRPKDEQPKYPTG
+2563 
-2577 TSETDLTKD
+2577 
-2586 ITRTVHYEG
+2586 
-2595 AGEYTPSD
+2595 
-2603 VQQPVH
+2603 
-2609 FTAKGVLDKVTGEWT
+2609 
-2624 TPLTWSEDQTFNGVT
+2624 
-2639 TPKIPGYHVVSVDK
+2639 
-2653 DTTDNQ
+2653 
-2659 NVDSAKISHT
+2659 
-2669 GADYTVT
+2669 
-2676 VKYAKDEVPTPIKQG
+2676 
-2691 TIEVVYHDT
+2691 
-2700 TDNVDIPGYGRPQT
+2700 
-2714 KEDEGTSY
+2714 
-2722 SYNPHDKDLPALE
+2722 
-2735 NKGYVLD
+2735 
-2742 GELPTIPTKYTDG
+2742 
-2755 DQRIVINVKHGTRPV
+2755 
-2770 TPETPANPTD
+2770 
-2780 PVDPQHPGTPTP
+2780 
-2792 SNPNLSKTN
+2792 
-2801 LEKTI
+2801 
-2806 TRTVKYQY
+2806 
-2814 ADGTP
+2814 
-2819 AHNDSVQTV
+2819 
-2828 TFKGQGIIDLV
+2828 
-2839 TGNLVN
+2839 
-2845 VDKDGNI
+2845 
-2852 VDQRGKI
+2852 
-2859 TWDRDSQDFG
+2859 
-2869 NVDAINHDGYYVS
+2869 
-2882 NVSETN
+2882 
-2888 TSAQVTDTAVA
+2888 
-2899 KETVTPS
+2899 
-2906 SQNSTIVI
+2906 
-2914 TLTKNPEIPKTQQN
+2914 
-2928 AKLTIRD
+2928 
-2935 VTPGQEQDLGSY
+2935 
-2947 TQPGLE
+2947 
-2953 GDAISFGN
+2953 
-2961 AQEFVQTLLNKGYV
+2961 
-2975 WDGASYNGTNLDATN
+2975 
-2990 YAGINFG
+2990 
-2997 NYDNTDDKNDISQKW
+2997 
-3012 VINLVHGVTPVNP
+3012 PVNP

-3185 SFGGNVGDKINYT
+3185 SFGGKVGDKINYT

-3264 HTIPDNFVPQTLTK
+3264 RTIPDNFVPQTLTK

-3362 ANVDMSNGIVA
+3362 ANVDMSNGVVA
-3373 AETIT
+3373 SETIT
-3378 PTGQNSNVVI
+3378 PNSQNSSVVI
-3388 TLAKKPVTPTP
+3388 TLAKKEAPT
-3399 VEKGTVIITY
+3399 
-3409 LDKTTGKTLETATST
+3409 
-3424 GNEGSNVNYSTKDP
+3424 
-3438 ITKYTNQG
+3438 
-3446 YKLSHDG
+3446 
-3453 YPTGNVTYTN
+3453 
-3463 GTQTYTVE
+3463 
-3471 FVHDT
+3471 
-3476 VPVTPENPGTAGQ
+3476 
-3489 PINPNDPTGP
+3489 
-3499 KYPDGTGQTDL
+3499 
-3510 TKTVT
+3510 
-3515 RTINY
+3515 
-3520 VGEGLNVPAS
+3520 
-3530 HTEIE
+3530 
-3535 FTGRGVLDK
+3535 
-3544 VTGQWTTPLTWT
+3544 
-3556 VKGGNSDSGNFEQVD
+3556 
-3571 GPDAAGYYITN
+3571 
-3582 ISSSNEDLGD
+3582 
-3592 IDSTTG
+3592 
-3598 TVASKTVNHANGNI
+3598 
-3612 VITINYAKKTTPIP
+3612 P

-3660 PGKAGQWNETSHKYT
+3660 SGKIGQWNETSHKYS

-3682 DGYVSDQKTYEG
+3682 DGYISDQKTYEG

-3708 VYHKIGKIIPV
+3708 VYYKIGKIIPV
-3719 DPSGNPIPDAPT
+3719 DPSGNQIPDAPT

-3889 QTVTFIGKTTT
+3889 QTVTFMGKTTT

-3939 SANVDMSNGIVAAET
+3939 SANVDMSNGVVASET

-4010 YSTKDP
+4010 YSTKDT

-4036 VTYTNGTQTYTVEF
+4036 VTYTNDTQTYTVEF

-4057 TPENPGTAGQPINPN
+4057 TPENPGTPGQPINPN

-4143 NFEQVDGPDAAG
+4143 NFEQVDGPNAAG

-4248 SHKYT
+4248 SHKYA

-4270 EGQTATPEDA
+4270 TGQTATPEDA

-4303 IPDAPTPGYHNDPT
+4303 IPDAPNPGYHNDPT

-4332 GWTTDVPNVTPEV
+4332 GWTTNIPNVTPEV

-4408 NKGYKVVNP
+4408 NKGYKIVNP

-4425 TKGDQKIVIYVESK
+4425 IKGDQKIVIYVESK
-4439 EAPKD
+4439 EEPKD
-4444 PITPEVPNIPAGDD
+4444 PITPEVPNLPAGDD

-4474 QPSENKA
+4474 QSSENKS

-4495 NCSDP
+4495 NSSDP
-4500 VIPTK
+4500 VLPTK

-4542 LAGLTGAASKRRKD
+4542 LAGLTGASSKRRKD

>member
-1 MVSKNNKIKKMEET
+1 MEET

-92 DQTSDKVENTQSQ
+92 DQTSDKVENTQGQ

-173 KAQSNTVTSNT
+173 KDQSNTVTSNT

-232 LSAAQLSSLLNT
+232 LSSAQLSSLLNT

-410 VQNSYWQSIGGLVP
+410 VQDSYWQSIGGLVP

-644 FDNAGTTVTNLI
+644 FDNAGTTVANLI

-757 DQDGKVVGYGIIAT
+757 DQDGKVVGYGTIAT

-1038 NIYLVHGTDTKTENA
+1038 NIYLAHGTDTKTENA

-1306 PNLDEYTPDKTNVPG
+1306 PNLDGYTPDKTNVPG

-1333 VTYNPKTPEAPTYT
+1333 VTYNPQTPEAPTYT

-1830 PQNQHVLATYS
+1830 PQNQRVLATYS

-1863 KNGYTFEKSEGQG
+1863 KNGYTFEKSEGQS

-1928 TKAPDDSPTQTINW
+1928 TKAPDDSPTQIINW
-1942 SRTNTVDQVTSA
+1942 SRTNTVDQVTGA

-1998 VTVVYTKDAP
+1998 VNVVYTKDAP

-2017 VYRDVNDPA
+2017 VYQDVNDPA

-2034 DQLTGQAGD
+2034 DPLTGQAGD

-2331 PENPGTPDQPI
+2331 PENPGTPD
-2342 NPNDPDPNSPK
+2342 
-2353 YPTGTDKA
+2353 
-2361 SIDKTITR
+2361 
-2369 TVHYEGA
+2369 
-2376 DQYTPNDVQQPVH
+2376 
-2389 FTASGELD
+2389 
-2397 RVTGKWTKELTWS
+2397 
-2410 EDQTFNGVTTP
+2410 
-2421 KIPGYHV
+2421 
-2428 VSVDKDTTD
+2428 
-2437 NQNVDSAKISHSGAD
+2437 
-2452 YTVTVKY
+2452 
-2459 AKDADPTP
+2459 
-2467 DTTTGKVAYI
+2467 
-2477 DDTTGSTLKTD
+2477 
-2488 SLSGNVGANIDY
+2488 
-2500 TIQDKINNY
+2500 
-2509 INMGYKLVSNNF
+2509 
-2521 TDGKEIFNKDASK
+2521 
-2534 NNFEVH
+2534 
-2540 LVHDTVPVTPENPGT
+2540 
-2555 PDKPINPN
+2555 KPINPN

-2735 NKGYVLD
+2735 SKGYVLD

-3362 ANVDMSNGIVA
+3362 ANVDMSNGVVA
-3373 AETIT
+3373 SETIT
-3378 PTGQNSNVVI
+3378 PNSQNSSVVI
-3388 TLAKKPVTPTP
+3388 TLAKKEAPT
-3399 VEKGTVIITY
+3399 
-3409 LDKTTGKTLETATST
+3409 L
-3424 GNEGSNVNYSTKDP
+3424 
-3438 ITKYTNQG
+3438 
-3446 YKLSHDG
+3446 
-3453 YPTGNVTYTN
+3453 
-3463 GTQTYTVE
+3463 
-3471 FVHDT
+3471 
-3476 VPVTPENPGTAGQ
+3476 
-3489 PINPNDPTGP
+3489 
-3499 KYPDGTGQTDL
+3499 
-3510 TKTVT
+3510 
-3515 RTINY
+3515 
-3520 VGEGLNVPAS
+3520 
-3530 HTEIE
+3530 
-3535 FTGRGVLDK
+3535 
-3544 VTGQWTTPLTWT
+3544 
-3556 VKGGNSDSGNFEQVD
+3556 
-3571 GPDAAGYYITN
+3571 
-3582 ISSSNEDLGD
+3582 
-3592 IDSTTG
+3592 
-3598 TVASKTVNHANGNI
+3598 
-3612 VITINYAKKTTPIP
+3612 

-3660 PGKAGQWNETSHKYT
+3660 SGKIGQWNETSHKYSDANAVVIDGYISDQKTYEGQTATPEDANKEITIVYHKIGKIIPVDPSGNQIPDAPTPGYHNDPTDPTKVTPNEPTPNIPGWTTDVPNVTPEVPTKDTEVPYTKVTPTPDDVTVVGKQVVHYVDEQGNKLRDDNTNDTFVFTKPGKTGQWNETSHKYT

-3889 QTVTFIGKTTT
+3889 QTVTFMGKTTT

-3939 SANVDMSNGIVAAET
+3939 SANVDMSNGVVASET

-4010 YSTKDP
+4010 YSTKDT

-4057 TPENPGTAGQPINPN
+4057 TPENPGTPGQPINPN

-4143 NFEQVDGPDAAG
+4143 NFEQVDGPNAAG

-4270 EGQTATPEDA
+4270 TGQTATPEDA

-4298 PSGNP
+4298 PSGNQ

-4332 GWTTDVPNVTPEV
+4332 GWTTNIPNVTPEV

-4408 NKGYKVVNP
+4408 NKGYKIVNP

-4425 TKGDQKIVIYVESK
+4425 IKGDQKIVIYVESK
-4439 EAPKD
+4439 EEPKD
-4444 PITPEVPNIPAGDD
+4444 PITLEVPNLPAGDD

-4474 QPSENKA
+4474 QSSENKS

-4495 NCSDP
+4495 NSSNP
-4500 VIPTK
+4500 VLPTK

-4542 LAGLTGAASKRRKD
+4542 LAGLTGASSKRRKD